1 MWTREMTTADQGLKS
16 PSRRT
21 LLKVGSLAFG
31 GLVIGFSLPFA
42 GRTFAEQVLNEGPE
56 DQPMSNATAL
66 DAFISIDRD
75 GRVTFTVPK
84 IEMGQG
90 AQSGLAVMVAEELEI
105 GLDQITLKE
114 APPNEEIYN
123 DKLLNFQAT
132 GGSTSI
138 RSNWEPLRQAGA
150 AARLMLIQTAAQRW
164 QVGADQL
171 RAENGRVLRSDGQSF
186 GYGEL
191 VEDASKLPVPENIP
205 LKPAEQYKLIGK
217 PSRRLDTPSK
227 VDGTARFTIDL
238 VVPGMKYASARA
250 CPVIG
255 GKVRNVDDR
264 AARAVPGVIEVIRL
278 ENAVAVIG
286 EHTWAAFAGV
296 RALDIEWDLG
306 DNASIDS
313 AQMEREILQAL
324 DKPGAIANEQGDIDQ
339 ALKDAATTFEAEY
352 HLPFLAHAAL
362 EPMTC
367 VAQVRPDAVE
377 LWVGTQVPVRAQTAA
392 AEASG
397 RPAEQVIVNNQLIG
411 GAFGRRLE
419 VDFISQAAAIAA
431 QVQYPIKLIWTREED
446 TTHDMYRPHYIDRFA
461 AALDAEGRLLG
472 WRHTIAGASVL
483 ARFAP
488 AAVPENGL
496 DGDAVEVA
504 MHPIYALPNLR
515 VNYVPVEAKALYPSW
530 WRGVG
535 PLRSTY
541 MLESFIDEV
550 ARSVDQDQ
558 VEYRMALLGSHPRA
572 QAVLRLAA
580 EQAGWGEPLEAGHGR
595 GVAVQEVFGSYL
607 ATVVELQVTENKGI
621 KLKRLVVAVDCGQ
634 VINPVSV
641 KSQIEGGTLFGLSAA
656 LFNEITVSQG
666 RVEQTNFHDYRQ
678 LRISD
683 APPVE
688 TYIVESSEAP
698 GGVGEAGTAMIA
710 PALVN
715 ALATAS
721 GTRIRRLPLARAGY
735 YVI

>member
-1 MWTREMTTADQGLKS
+1 MSQPDTTLQS

-21 LLKVGSLAFG
+21 LLKVGSLALG
-31 GLVIGFSLPFA
+31 GLVIGFTLPFA
-42 GRTFAEQVLNEGPE
+42 GRSFAEQILNEGPE

-75 GRVTFTVPK
+75 GQVTFTVPK

-105 GLDQITLKE
+105 GLEQITLKE
-114 APPNEEIYN
+114 APPNEQIYN

-150 AARLMLIQTAAQRW
+150 AARLLLIQAAAQRW
-164 QVGADQL
+164 QLGADQL
-171 RAENGRVLRSDGQSF
+171 RAENGRVLGPDGQSL

-191 VEDASKLPVPENIP
+191 VEDAAKLPVPEDIP
-205 LKPAEQYKLIGK
+205 LKPADQFRLIGK
-217 PSRRLDTPSK
+217 PTRRLDTPAK

-238 VVPGMKYASARA
+238 VVPGMKYASIRA
-250 CPVIG
+250 CPVLG
-255 GKVRNVDDR
+255 GTLREVDER
-264 AARAVPGVIEVIRL
+264 AARQIPGVIEVVRL
-278 ENAVAVIG
+278 DNAVAVIG

-296 RALDIEWDLG
+296 RALEIDWALG
-306 DNASIDS
+306 DNAGIDS
-313 AQMEREILQAL
+313 AQMEREIREAL
-324 DKPGAIANEQGDIDQ
+324 DKPGAIANEQGDIDA
-339 ALKDAATTFEAEY
+339 ALKDAARTFEAEY
-352 HLPFLAHAAL
+352 EMPFLAHAAL

-367 VAQVRPDAVE
+367 VAEVRADAVE

-392 AEASG
+392 AEAAG
-397 RPAEQVIVNNQLIG
+397 RPVEQVIVNNQLIG

-419 VDFISQAAAIAA
+419 VDFISQAVAIAA
-431 QVQYPIKLIWTREED
+431 QVDYPIKLTWTREED

-461 AALDAEGRLLG
+461 AALDAEGRLQG

-488 AAVPENGL
+488 EAVPENGL

-504 MHPIYALPNLR
+504 MHPIYAMPNLR
-515 VNYVPVEAKALYPSW
+515 VNYVPVPPRALHQSW

-550 ARSVDQDQ
+550 ARSVEQDP
-558 VEYRMALLGSHPRA
+558 VDYRMALLGNHPRA
-572 QAVLRLAA
+572 QGVLRLAA
-580 EQAGWGEPLEAGHGR
+580 EKAGWGEPLEAGHGR
-595 GVAVQEVFGSYL
+595 GVAVQEVFGSFL
-607 ATVVELQVTENKGI
+607 ATVVELQVSEDKGI
-621 KLKRLVVAVDCGQ
+621 RLKRLVVAIDCGQ
-634 VINPVSV
+634 VMNPVSV

-656 LFNEITVSQG
+656 LFNEITVREG

-688 TYIVESSEAP
+688 TYIVESREAP

-715 ALATAS
+715 ALAAAN

>member
-1 MWTREMTTADQGLKS
+1 MAHPDTTLES
-16 PSRRT
+16 RSRRN
-21 LLKVGSLAFG
+21 LLKVGSLALG
-31 GLVIGFSLPFA
+31 GLVIGFSLPFP
-42 GRTFAEQVLNEGPE
+42 GRSFAEQVLSEGPE
-56 DQPMSNATAL
+56 DQPMSNAKAL
-66 DAFISIDRD
+66 DAFIGIDRD
-75 GRVTFTVPK
+75 GKVIFTVPK

-90 AQSGLAVMVAEELEI
+90 AQSGLAVMIAEELEI

-114 APPNEEIYN
+114 APPNEAIYN

-150 AARLMLIQTAAQRW
+150 AARLLLIQPATQRW

-171 RAENGRVLRSDGQSF
+171 RAENGRVLGPDGQSF

-191 VEDASKLPVPENIP
+191 VDDASKLPVPENIP
-205 LKPAEQYKLIGK
+205 LKPAEQFKLIGK
-217 PSRRLDTPSK
+217 PTRRLDTPAK
-227 VDGTARFTIDL
+227 VNGTARFTIDL

-255 GKVRNVDDR
+255 GTVRSVDDR
-264 AARAVPGVIEVIRL
+264 AARKVPGVIDVIRL
-278 ENAVAVIG
+278 GDAVAVIG
-286 EHTWAAFAGV
+286 EHTWATFAGV
-296 RALDIEWDLG
+296 RALEIEWDYG
-306 DNASIDS
+306 DNADIDS
-313 AQMEREILQAL
+313 AQMEREIKEAL
-324 DKPGAIANEQGDIDQ
+324 DKPGALANEQGDIDK
-339 ALKDAATTFEAEY
+339 ALKDAAKTFEAEY
-352 HLPFLAHAAL
+352 QMPFLAHAAL

-397 RPAEQVIVNNQLIG
+397 RPAEQIIVNNQLIG

-419 VDFISQAAAIAA
+419 VDFIHQAAAIAA
-431 QVQYPIKLIWTREED
+431 KVDYPIKLTWLREED

-461 AALDAEGRLLG
+461 AAMDAEGRLLG

-488 AAVPENGL
+488 AAVPDSGL

-504 MHPIYALPNLR
+504 IHPIYAMQNLR
-515 VNYVPVEAKALYPSW
+515 VNYVPVPPKALRQSW

-550 ARSVDQDQ
+550 ARSIDRDP
-558 VEYRMALLGSHPRA
+558 VEYRMELLGSHPRA

-595 GVAVQEVFGSYL
+595 GVAVQEVFGSFL
-607 ATVVELQVTENKGI
+607 ATVVELQVTEDKGI

-656 LFNEITVSQG
+656 LFNEITVSKG
-666 RVEQTNFHDYRQ
+666 RVEQSNFHDYRQ
-678 LRISD
+678 LRISE

-688 TYIVESSEAP
+688 TFIVESREAP

-715 ALATAS
+715 ALASAN

>member
-1 MWTREMTTADQGLKS
+1 MSQPDTTLQS

-21 LLKVGSLAFG
+21 LLKVGSLALG
-31 GLVIGFSLPFA
+31 GLVIGFTLPFA
-42 GRTFAEQVLNEGPE
+42 GRSFAEQVLNEGPE

-75 GRVTFTVPK
+75 GQVTFTVPK

-105 GLDQITLKE
+105 GLEQITLKE
-114 APPNEEIYN
+114 APPNEQIYN

-150 AARLMLIQTAAQRW
+150 AARLLLIQAAAQRW
-164 QVGADQL
+164 QLGADQL
-171 RAENGRVLRSDGQSF
+171 RAENGRVLGPDGQSL

-191 VEDASKLPVPENIP
+191 VEDAAKLPVPEDIP
-205 LKPAEQYKLIGK
+205 LKPADQFRLIGK
-217 PSRRLDTPSK
+217 PTRRLDTPAK

-238 VVPGMKYASARA
+238 VVPGMKYASIRA
-250 CPVIG
+250 CPVLG
-255 GKVRNVDDR
+255 GTLREVDER
-264 AARAVPGVIEVIRL
+264 AARQIPGVIEVVRL
-278 ENAVAVIG
+278 DNAVAVIG

-296 RALDIEWDLG
+296 RALEIDWALG
-306 DNASIDS
+306 DNAGIDS
-313 AQMEREILQAL
+313 AQMEREIRAAL
-324 DKPGAIANEQGDIDQ
+324 DKPGAIANEQGDIDA
-339 ALKDAATTFEAEY
+339 ALKDAARTFEAEY
-352 HLPFLAHAAL
+352 EMPFLAHAAL

-367 VAQVRPDAVE
+367 VAEVRADAVE

-392 AEASG
+392 AEAAG
-397 RPAEQVIVNNQLIG
+397 RPVEQVIVNNQLIG

-419 VDFISQAAAIAA
+419 VDFISQAVAIAA
-431 QVQYPIKLIWTREED
+431 QVDYPIKLTWTREED

-461 AALDAEGRLLG
+461 AALDAEGRLQG

-488 AAVPENGL
+488 EAVPENGL

-504 MHPIYALPNLR
+504 MHPIYAMPNLR
-515 VNYVPVEAKALYPSW
+515 VHYVPVPPRALHQSW

-550 ARSVDQDQ
+550 ARSVEQDP
-558 VEYRMALLGSHPRA
+558 VDYRMALLGNHPRA
-572 QAVLRLAA
+572 QGVLRLAA
-580 EQAGWGEPLEAGHGR
+580 EKAGWGEPLEAGHGR
-595 GVAVQEVFGSYL
+595 GVAVQEVFGSFL
-607 ATVVELQVTENKGI
+607 ATVVELQVSEDKGI
-621 KLKRLVVAVDCGQ
+621 RLKRLVVAIDCGQ
-634 VINPVSV
+634 VMNPVSV

-656 LFNEITVSQG
+656 LFNEITVREG

-688 TYIVESSEAP
+688 TYIVESREAP

-715 ALATAS
+715 ALAAAN

>member
-1 MWTREMTTADQGLKS
+1 MSQPDTTLQS

-21 LLKVGSLAFG
+21 LLKVGSLALG
-31 GLVIGFSLPFA
+31 GLVIGFTLPFA
-42 GRTFAEQVLNEGPE
+42 GRSFAEQVLNEGPE

-75 GRVTFTVPK
+75 GQVTFTVPK

-105 GLDQITLKE
+105 GLEQITLKE
-114 APPNEEIYN
+114 APPNEQIYN

-150 AARLMLIQTAAQRW
+150 AARLLLIQAAAQRW
-164 QVGADQL
+164 QLGADQL
-171 RAENGRVLRSDGQSF
+171 RAENGRVLGPDGQSL

-191 VEDASKLPVPENIP
+191 VEDAAKLPVPEDIP
-205 LKPAEQYKLIGK
+205 LKPADQYRLIGK
-217 PSRRLDTPSK
+217 PTRRLDTPAK

-238 VVPGMKYASARA
+238 AVPGMKYASIRA
-250 CPVIG
+250 CPVLG
-255 GKVRNVDDR
+255 GTLREVDER
-264 AARAVPGVIEVIRL
+264 AARQIPGVIEVVRL
-278 ENAVAVIG
+278 DNAVAVIG

-296 RALDIEWDLG
+296 RALEIDWALG
-306 DNASIDS
+306 DNAGIDS
-313 AQMEREILQAL
+313 AQMEREIRGAL
-324 DKPGAIANEQGDIDQ
+324 DKPGAIANEQGDIDA
-339 ALKDAATTFEAEY
+339 ALKDAARTFEAEY
-352 HLPFLAHAAL
+352 EMPFLAHAAL

-367 VAQVRPDAVE
+367 VAEVRADAVE

-392 AEASG
+392 AEAAG
-397 RPAEQVIVNNQLIG
+397 RPVEQVIVNNQLIG

-419 VDFISQAAAIAA
+419 VDFISQAVAIAA
-431 QVQYPIKLIWTREED
+431 QVDYPIKLTWTREED

-461 AALDAEGRLLG
+461 AALDAEGRLQG

-488 AAVPENGL
+488 EAVPENGL

-504 MHPIYALPNLR
+504 MHPIYAMPNLR
-515 VNYVPVEAKALYPSW
+515 VNYVPVPPRALHQSW

-550 ARSVDQDQ
+550 ARSVEQDP
-558 VEYRMALLGSHPRA
+558 VDYRKALLGNHPRA
-572 QAVLRLAA
+572 QGVLRLAA
-580 EQAGWGEPLEAGHGR
+580 EKAGWGEPLEAGHGR
-595 GVAVQEVFGSYL
+595 GVAVQEVFGSFL
-607 ATVVELQVTENKGI
+607 ATVVELQVSEDKGI
-621 KLKRLVVAVDCGQ
+621 RLKRLVVAIDCGQ
-634 VINPVSV
+634 VMNPVSV

-656 LFNEITVSQG
+656 LFNEITVREG

-688 TYIVESSEAP
+688 TYIVESREAP

-715 ALATAS
+715 ALAAAN

>member
-1 MWTREMTTADQGLKS
+1 MSQPDTTLQS

-21 LLKVGSLAFG
+21 LLKVGSLALG
-31 GLVIGFSLPFA
+31 GLVIGFTLPFA
-42 GRTFAEQVLNEGPE
+42 GRSFAEQILNEGPE

-75 GRVTFTVPK
+75 GQVTFTVPK

-105 GLDQITLKE
+105 GLEQITLKE
-114 APPNEEIYN
+114 APPNEQIYN

-150 AARLMLIQTAAQRW
+150 AARLLLIQAAAQRW
-164 QVGADQL
+164 QLGADQL
-171 RAENGRVLRSDGQSF
+171 RAENGRVLGPDGQSL

-191 VEDASKLPVPENIP
+191 VEDAAKLPVPEDIP
-205 LKPAEQYKLIGK
+205 LKPADQFRLIGK
-217 PSRRLDTPSK
+217 PTRRLDTPAK

-238 VVPGMKYASARA
+238 VVPGMKYASIRA
-250 CPVIG
+250 CPVLG
-255 GKVRNVDDR
+255 GTLREVDER
-264 AARAVPGVIEVIRL
+264 AARQIPGVIEVVRL
-278 ENAVAVIG
+278 DNAVAVIG

-296 RALDIEWDLG
+296 RALEIDWALG
-306 DNASIDS
+306 DNAGIDS
-313 AQMEREILQAL
+313 AQMEREIRGAL
-324 DKPGAIANEQGDIDQ
+324 DKPGAIANEQGDIDA
-339 ALKDAATTFEAEY
+339 ALKDAARTFEAEY
-352 HLPFLAHAAL
+352 EMPFLAHAAL

-367 VAQVRPDAVE
+367 VAEVRADAVE

-392 AEASG
+392 AEAAG
-397 RPAEQVIVNNQLIG
+397 RPVEQVIVNNQLIG

-419 VDFISQAAAIAA
+419 VDFISQAVAIAA
-431 QVQYPIKLIWTREED
+431 QVDYPIKLTWTREED

-461 AALDAEGRLLG
+461 AALDAEGRLQG

-488 AAVPENGL
+488 EAVPENGL

-504 MHPIYALPNLR
+504 MHPIYAMPNLR
-515 VNYVPVEAKALYPSW
+515 VNYVPVPPRALHQSW

-550 ARSVDQDQ
+550 ARSVEQDP
-558 VEYRMALLGSHPRA
+558 VDYRMALLGNHPRA
-572 QAVLRLAA
+572 QGVLRLAA
-580 EQAGWGEPLEAGHGR
+580 EKAGWGEPLEAGHGR
-595 GVAVQEVFGSYL
+595 GVAVQEVFGSFL
-607 ATVVELQVTENKGI
+607 ATVVELQVSEDKGI
-621 KLKRLVVAVDCGQ
+621 RLKRLVVAIDCGQ
-634 VINPVSV
+634 VMNPVSV

-656 LFNEITVSQG
+656 LFNEITVREG

-688 TYIVESSEAP
+688 TYIVESREAP

-715 ALATAS
+715 ALAAAN

>member
-1 MWTREMTTADQGLKS
+1 MANPDTTLQS
-16 PSRRT
+16 PSRRN
-21 LLKVGSLAFG
+21 LLKVGSLALG
-31 GLVIGFSLPFA
+31 GLVIGFTLPFS
-42 GRTFAEQVLNEGPE
+42 GRSFAEQVLSEGPE
-56 DQPMSNATAL
+56 DQPMSNAKAL

-75 GRVTFTVPK
+75 GKVIFTVPK

-114 APPNEEIYN
+114 APPNEAIYN

-150 AARLMLIQTAAQRW
+150 AARLLLIQAAAQRW

-171 RAENGRVLRSDGQSF
+171 RAENGRVLGPNGQSL

-191 VEDASKLPVPENIP
+191 VEEASKLPVPENIP
-205 LKPAEQYKLIGK
+205 LKPAEQFKLIGK
-217 PSRRLDTPSK
+217 PIRRLDTPAK
-227 VDGTARFTIDL
+227 VNGTARFTIDL

-255 GKVRNVDDR
+255 GTVRSVDDR
-264 AARAVPGVIEVIRL
+264 AARKVSGVIDVIRL
-278 ENAVAVIG
+278 GDAVAVIG
-286 EHTWAAFAGV
+286 EHTWATFAGV
-296 RALDIEWDLG
+296 RALEIEWDYG
-306 DNASIDS
+306 DNATVDS
-313 AQMEREILQAL
+313 AQMEREIKEAL
-324 DKPGAIANEQGDIDQ
+324 DKPGALANEQGDIDK
-339 ALKDAATTFEAEY
+339 ALKDAAKTFEAEY
-352 HLPFLAHAAL
+352 QMPFLAHAAL

-392 AEASG
+392 SEASG
-397 RPAEQVIVNNQLIG
+397 RPTEHIIVNNQLIG

-419 VDFISQAAAIAA
+419 VDFIHQAVAIAA
-431 QVQYPIKLIWTREED
+431 KVDYPVKLTWLREED

-461 AALDAEGRLLG
+461 AAMDAEGRLLG

-488 AAVPENGL
+488 AAVPESGL

-504 MHPIYALPNLR
+504 IHPIYAMQNLR
-515 VNYVPVEAKALYPSW
+515 VNYVPVPPKALRQSW

-550 ARSVDQDQ
+550 ARSVDRDP
-558 VEYRMALLGSHPRA
+558 VEYRMELLGNHPRA

-595 GVAVQEVFGSYL
+595 GVAVQEVFGSFL
-607 ATVVELQVTENKGI
+607 ATVVELQVTEDKGI
-621 KLKRLVVAVDCGQ
+621 KLKRLVVAIDCGQ
-634 VINPVSV
+634 VMNPVSV

-666 RVEQTNFHDYRQ
+666 RVEQSNFHDYRQ
-678 LRISD
+678 LRISE
-683 APPVE
+683 APSVE
-688 TYIVESSEAP
+688 TFIVESREAP

-715 ALATAS
+715 ALAAAN

>member
-1 MWTREMTTADQGLKS
+1 MSQPDTTLQS

-21 LLKVGSLAFG
+21 LLKVGSLALG
-31 GLVIGFSLPFA
+31 GLVIGFTLPFA
-42 GRTFAEQVLNEGPE
+42 GRSFAEQVLNEGPE

-75 GRVTFTVPK
+75 GQVTFTVPK

-105 GLDQITLKE
+105 GLEQITLKE
-114 APPNEEIYN
+114 APPNEQIYN

-150 AARLMLIQTAAQRW
+150 AARLLLIQAAAQRW
-164 QVGADQL
+164 QLGADQL
-171 RAENGRVLRSDGQSF
+171 RAENGRVLGPDGQSL

-191 VEDASKLPVPENIP
+191 VEDAAKLPVPEDIP
-205 LKPAEQYKLIGK
+205 LKPADQFRLIGK
-217 PSRRLDTPSK
+217 PTRRLDTPAK

-238 VVPGMKYASARA
+238 VVPGMKYASIRA
-250 CPVIG
+250 CPVLG
-255 GKVRNVDDR
+255 GTLREVDER
-264 AARAVPGVIEVIRL
+264 AARQIPGVIEVVRL
-278 ENAVAVIG
+278 DNAVAVIG

-296 RALDIEWDLG
+296 RALEIDWALG
-306 DNASIDS
+306 DNAGIDS
-313 AQMEREILQAL
+313 AQMEREIREAL
-324 DKPGAIANEQGDIDQ
+324 DKPGAIANEQGDIDA
-339 ALKDAATTFEAEY
+339 ALKDAANTFEAEY
-352 HLPFLAHAAL
+352 EMPFLAHAAL

-367 VAQVRPDAVE
+367 VAEVRADAVE

-392 AEASG
+392 AEAAG
-397 RPAEQVIVNNQLIG
+397 RPVEQVIVNNQLIG

-419 VDFISQAAAIAA
+419 VDFISQAVAIAA
-431 QVQYPIKLIWTREED
+431 QVDYPIKLTWTREED

-461 AALDAEGRLLG
+461 AALDAEGRLQG

-488 AAVPENGL
+488 EAVPENGL

-504 MHPIYALPNLR
+504 MHPIYAMPNLR
-515 VNYVPVEAKALYPSW
+515 VNYVPVPPRALHQSW

-550 ARSVDQDQ
+550 ARSVEQDP
-558 VEYRMALLGSHPRA
+558 VDYRMALLGNHPRA
-572 QAVLRLAA
+572 QGVLRLAA
-580 EQAGWGEPLEAGHGR
+580 EKAGWGEPLEAGHGR
-595 GVAVQEVFGSYL
+595 GVAVQEVFGSFL
-607 ATVVELQVTENKGI
+607 ATVVELQVSEDKGI
-621 KLKRLVVAVDCGQ
+621 RLKRLVVAIDCGQ
-634 VINPVSV
+634 VMNPVSV

-656 LFNEITVSQG
+656 LFNEITVREG

-688 TYIVESSEAP
+688 TYIVESREAP

-715 ALATAS
+715 ALAAAN

>member
-1 MWTREMTTADQGLKS
+1 MSQPDTTLQS

-21 LLKVGSLAFG
+21 LLKVGSLALG
-31 GLVIGFSLPFA
+31 GLVIGFTLPFA
-42 GRTFAEQVLNEGPE
+42 GRSFAEQVLNEGPE

-75 GRVTFTVPK
+75 GQVTFTVPK

-105 GLDQITLKE
+105 GLEQITLKE
-114 APPNEEIYN
+114 APPNEQIYN

-150 AARLMLIQTAAQRW
+150 AARLLLIQAAAQRW
-164 QVGADQL
+164 QLGADQL
-171 RAENGRVLRSDGQSF
+171 RAENGRVLGPDGQSL

-191 VEDASKLPVPENIP
+191 VEDAAKLPVPEDIP
-205 LKPAEQYKLIGK
+205 LKPADQFRLIGK
-217 PSRRLDTPSK
+217 PTRRLDTPAK

-238 VVPGMKYASARA
+238 VVQGMKYASIRA
-250 CPVIG
+250 CPVLG
-255 GKVRNVDDR
+255 GTLREVDER
-264 AARAVPGVIEVIRL
+264 AARQIPGVIEVVRL
-278 ENAVAVIG
+278 DNAVAVIG

-296 RALDIEWDLG
+296 RALEIDWALG
-306 DNASIDS
+306 DNAGIDS
-313 AQMEREILQAL
+313 AQMEREIRAAL
-324 DKPGAIANEQGDIDQ
+324 DKPGAIANEQGDIDA
-339 ALKDAATTFEAEY
+339 ALKDAARTFEAGYEM
-352 HLPFLAHAAL
+352 PFLAHAAL

-367 VAQVRPDAVE
+367 VAEVRADAVE

-392 AEASG
+392 AEAAG
-397 RPAEQVIVNNQLIG
+397 RPVELVIVNNQLIG

-419 VDFISQAAAIAA
+419 VDFISQAVAIAA
-431 QVQYPIKLIWTREED
+431 QVDYPIKLTWTREED

-461 AALDAEGRLLG
+461 AALDAEGRLQG

-488 AAVPENGL
+488 EAVPENGL

-504 MHPIYALPNLR
+504 MHPIYAMPNLR
-515 VNYVPVEAKALYPSW
+515 VNYVPVPPRALHQSW

-550 ARSVDQDQ
+550 ARSVEQDP
-558 VEYRMALLGSHPRA
+558 VDYRMALLGNHPRA
-572 QAVLRLAA
+572 QGVLRLAA
-580 EQAGWGEPLEAGHGR
+580 EKAGWGEPLEAGHGR
-595 GVAVQEVFGSYL
+595 GVAVQEVFGSFL
-607 ATVVELQVTENKGI
+607 ATVVELQVSEDKGI
-621 KLKRLVVAVDCGQ
+621 RLKRLVVAIDCGQ
-634 VINPVSV
+634 VMNPVSV

-656 LFNEITVSQG
+656 LFNEITVREG

-688 TYIVESSEAP
+688 TYIVESREAP

-715 ALATAS
+715 ALAAAN

>member
-1 MWTREMTTADQGLKS
+1 MSQPDTTLQS

-21 LLKVGSLAFG
+21 LLKVGSLALG
-31 GLVIGFSLPFA
+31 GLVIGFTLPFA
-42 GRTFAEQVLNEGPE
+42 GRSFAEQILNEGPE

-75 GRVTFTVPK
+75 GQVTFTVPK

-105 GLDQITLKE
+105 GLEQITLKE
-114 APPNEEIYN
+114 APPNEQIYN

-150 AARLMLIQTAAQRW
+150 AARLLLIQAAAQRW
-164 QVGADQL
+164 QLGADQL
-171 RAENGRVLRSDGQSF
+171 RAENGRVLGPDGQSL

-191 VEDASKLPVPENIP
+191 VEDAAKLPVPEDIP
-205 LKPAEQYKLIGK
+205 LKPADQFRLIGK
-217 PSRRLDTPSK
+217 PTRRLDTPAK
-227 VDGTARFTIDL
+227 VDGIARFTIDL
-238 VVPGMKYASARA
+238 VVQGMKYASIRA
-250 CPVIG
+250 CPVLG
-255 GKVRNVDDR
+255 GTLREVDER
-264 AARAVPGVIEVIRL
+264 AARQIPGVIEVVRL
-278 ENAVAVIG
+278 DNAVAVIG

-296 RALDIEWDLG
+296 RALEIDWALG
-306 DNASIDS
+306 DNAGIDS
-313 AQMEREILQAL
+313 AQMEREIRAAL
-324 DKPGAIANEQGDIDQ
+324 DKPGAIANEQGDIDA
-339 ALKDAATTFEAEY
+339 ALKDAARTFEAEY
-352 HLPFLAHAAL
+352 EMPFLAHAAL

-367 VAQVRPDAVE
+367 VAEVRADAVE

-392 AEASG
+392 AEAAG
-397 RPAEQVIVNNQLIG
+397 RPVEQVIVNNQLIG

-419 VDFISQAAAIAA
+419 VDFISQAVAIAA
-431 QVQYPIKLIWTREED
+431 QVDYPIKLTWTREED

-461 AALDAEGRLLG
+461 AALDAEGRLQG

-488 AAVPENGL
+488 EAVPENGL

-504 MHPIYALPNLR
+504 MHPIYAMPNLR
-515 VNYVPVEAKALYPSW
+515 VNYVPVPPRALHQSW

-550 ARSVDQDQ
+550 ARSVEQDP
-558 VEYRMALLGSHPRA
+558 VDYRMALLGNHPRA
-572 QAVLRLAA
+572 QGVLRLAA
-580 EQAGWGEPLEAGHGR
+580 EKAGWGEPLEAGHGR
-595 GVAVQEVFGSYL
+595 GVAVQEVFGSFL
-607 ATVVELQVTENKGI
+607 ATVVELQVSEDKGI
-621 KLKRLVVAVDCGQ
+621 RLKRLVVAIDCGQ
-634 VINPVSV
+634 VMNPVSV

-656 LFNEITVSQG
+656 LFNEITVREG

-688 TYIVESSEAP
+688 TYIVESREAP

-715 ALATAS
+715 ALAAAN

>member
-1 MWTREMTTADQGLKS
+1 MSQPDTTLQS

-21 LLKVGSLAFG
+21 LLKVGSLALG
-31 GLVIGFSLPFA
+31 GLVIGFTLPFA
-42 GRTFAEQVLNEGPE
+42 GRSFAEQILNEGPE

-75 GRVTFTVPK
+75 GQVTFTVPK

-105 GLDQITLKE
+105 GLEQITLKE
-114 APPNEEIYN
+114 APPNEQIYN

-150 AARLMLIQTAAQRW
+150 AARLLLIQAAAQRW
-164 QVGADQL
+164 QLGADQL
-171 RAENGRVLRSDGQSF
+171 RAENGRVLGPDGQSL

-191 VEDASKLPVPENIP
+191 VEDAAKLPVPEDIP
-205 LKPAEQYKLIGK
+205 LKPADQFRLIGK
-217 PSRRLDTPSK
+217 PTRRLDTPAK

-238 VVPGMKYASARA
+238 VVPGMKYASIRA
-250 CPVIG
+250 CPVLG
-255 GKVRNVDDR
+255 GALREVDER
-264 AARAVPGVIEVIRL
+264 AARQIPGVIEVVRL
-278 ENAVAVIG
+278 DNAVAVIG

-296 RALDIEWDLG
+296 RALEIDWALG
-306 DNASIDS
+306 DNAGIDS
-313 AQMEREILQAL
+313 AQMEREIRGAL
-324 DKPGAIANEQGDIDQ
+324 DKPGAIANEQGDIDA
-339 ALKDAATTFEAEY
+339 ALKDAARTFEAEY
-352 HLPFLAHAAL
+352 EMPFLAHAAL

-367 VAQVRPDAVE
+367 VAEVRADAVE

-392 AEASG
+392 AEAAG
-397 RPAEQVIVNNQLIG
+397 RPVEQVIVNNQLIG

-419 VDFISQAAAIAA
+419 VDFISQAVAIAA
-431 QVQYPIKLIWTREED
+431 QVDYPIKLTWTREED

-461 AALDAEGRLLG
+461 AALDAEGRLQG

-488 AAVPENGL
+488 EAVPENGL

-504 MHPIYALPNLR
+504 MHPIYAMPNLR
-515 VNYVPVEAKALYPSW
+515 VNYVPVPPRALHQSW

-550 ARSVDQDQ
+550 ARSVEQDP
-558 VEYRMALLGSHPRA
+558 VDYRMALLGNHPRA
-572 QAVLRLAA
+572 QGVLRLAA
-580 EQAGWGEPLEAGHGR
+580 EKAGWGEPLEAGHGR
-595 GVAVQEVFGSYL
+595 GVAVQEVFGSFL
-607 ATVVELQVTENKGI
+607 ATVVELQVSEDKGI
-621 KLKRLVVAVDCGQ
+621 RLKRLVVAIDCGQ
-634 VINPVSV
+634 VMNPVSV

-656 LFNEITVSQG
+656 LFNEITVREG

-688 TYIVESSEAP
+688 TYIVESREAP

-715 ALATAS
+715 ALAAAN

>member
-1 MWTREMTTADQGLKS
+1 MAHPDTTLES
-16 PSRRT
+16 RSRRN
-21 LLKVGSLAFG
+21 LLKVGSLALG
-31 GLVIGFSLPFA
+31 GLVIGFSLPFP
-42 GRTFAEQVLNEGPE
+42 GRSFAEQVLSEGPE

-66 DAFISIDRD
+66 DAFIGIDRD
-75 GRVTFTVPK
+75 GKVIFTVPK

-90 AQSGLAVMVAEELEI
+90 AQSGLAVMIAEELEI

-114 APPNEEIYN
+114 APPNEAIYN

-150 AARLMLIQTAAQRW
+150 AARLLLIQVAAQRW

-171 RAENGRVLRSDGQSF
+171 RAENGRVLGPDGQSF

-191 VEDASKLPVPENIP
+191 VDDASKLPVPENIP
-205 LKPAEQYKLIGK
+205 LKPAEQFKLIGK
-217 PSRRLDTPSK
+217 PTRRLDTPAK
-227 VDGTARFTIDL
+227 VNGTARFTIDL

-255 GKVRNVDDR
+255 GTVRSVDDR
-264 AARAVPGVIEVIRL
+264 AARKVPGVIDVIRL
-278 ENAVAVIG
+278 GNAVAVIG
-286 EHTWAAFAGV
+286 EHTWATFAGV
-296 RALDIEWDLG
+296 RTLEIEWDYG
-306 DNASIDS
+306 DNADIDS
-313 AQMEREILQAL
+313 AQMEREIKEAL
-324 DKPGAIANEQGDIDQ
+324 DKPGALANEQGDIDK
-339 ALKDAATTFEAEY
+339 ALKDAAKTFEAEY
-352 HLPFLAHAAL
+352 QMPFLAHAAL

-397 RPAEQVIVNNQLIG
+397 RPAEQIIVNNQLIG

-419 VDFISQAAAIAA
+419 VDFIHQAAAIAA
-431 QVQYPIKLIWTREED
+431 KVDYPIKLTWLREED

-461 AALDAEGRLLG
+461 AAMDAEGRLLG

-488 AAVPENGL
+488 AAVPDSGL

-504 MHPIYALPNLR
+504 IHPIYAMQNLR
-515 VNYVPVEAKALYPSW
+515 VNYVPVPPKALRQSW

-550 ARSVDQDQ
+550 ARSVDRDP
-558 VEYRMALLGSHPRA
+558 VEYRMELLGSHPRA

-580 EQAGWGEPLEAGHGR
+580 EQAGWGKPLEAGHGR
-595 GVAVQEVFGSYL
+595 GVAVQEVFGSFL
-607 ATVVELQVTENKGI
+607 ATVVELQVTEDKGI

-634 VINPVSV
+634 VMNPVSV

-656 LFNEITVSQG
+656 LFNEITVSK
-666 RVEQTNFHDYRQ
+666 RPCRAEQ
-678 LRISD
+678 L
-683 APPVE
+683 P
-688 TYIVESSEAP
+688 
-698 GGVGEAGTAMIA
+698 
-710 PALVN
+710 
-715 ALATAS
+715 
-721 GTRIRRLPLARAGY
+721 RLPPATDQRSAAGGDLHRRKSRGAWWGR
-735 YVI
+735 

>member
-1 MWTREMTTADQGLKS
+1 MSQPDTTLQS

-21 LLKVGSLAFG
+21 LLKVGSLALG
-31 GLVIGFSLPFA
+31 GLVIGFTLPFA
-42 GRTFAEQVLNEGPE
+42 GRSFAEQVLNEGPE

-75 GRVTFTVPK
+75 GQVTFTVPK

-105 GLDQITLKE
+105 GLEQITLKE
-114 APPNEEIYN
+114 APPNEQIYN

-150 AARLMLIQTAAQRW
+150 AARLLLIQAAAQRW
-164 QVGADQL
+164 QLGSDQL
-171 RAENGRVLRSDGQSF
+171 RAENGRVLGPDGQSL

-191 VEDASKLPVPENIP
+191 VEDAAKLPVPEDIP
-205 LKPAEQYKLIGK
+205 LKPADQFRLIGK
-217 PSRRLDTPSK
+217 PTRRLDTPAK

-238 VVPGMKYASARA
+238 VVPGMKYASIRA
-250 CPVIG
+250 CPVLG
-255 GKVRNVDDR
+255 GTLREVDER
-264 AARAVPGVIEVIRL
+264 AARQIPGVIEVVRL
-278 ENAVAVIG
+278 DNAVAVIG

-296 RALDIEWDLG
+296 RALEIDWALG
-306 DNASIDS
+306 DNAGIDS
-313 AQMEREILQAL
+313 AQMEREIRGAL
-324 DKPGAIANEQGDIDQ
+324 DKPGAIANEQGDIDA
-339 ALKDAATTFEAEY
+339 ALKDAANTFEAEY
-352 HLPFLAHAAL
+352 EMPFLAHAAL

-367 VAQVRPDAVE
+367 VAEVRADAVE

-392 AEASG
+392 AEAAG
-397 RPAEQVIVNNQLIG
+397 RPVEQVIVNNQLIG

-419 VDFISQAAAIAA
+419 VDFISQAVAIAA
-431 QVQYPIKLIWTREED
+431 QVDYPIKLTWTREED

-461 AALDAEGRLLG
+461 AALDAEGRLQG

-488 AAVPENGL
+488 EAVPENGL

-504 MHPIYALPNLR
+504 MHPIYAMPNLR
-515 VNYVPVEAKALYPSW
+515 VNYVPVPPRALHQSW

-550 ARSVDQDQ
+550 ARSVEQDP
-558 VEYRMALLGSHPRA
+558 VDYRMALLGNHPRA
-572 QAVLRLAA
+572 QGVLRLAA
-580 EQAGWGEPLEAGHGR
+580 EKAGWGEPLEAGHGR
-595 GVAVQEVFGSYL
+595 GVAVQEVFGSFL
-607 ATVVELQVTENKGI
+607 ATVVELQVSEDKGI
-621 KLKRLVVAVDCGQ
+621 RLKRLVVAIDCGQ
-634 VINPVSV
+634 VMNPVSV

-656 LFNEITVSQG
+656 LFNEITVREG

-688 TYIVESSEAP
+688 TYIVESREAP

-715 ALATAS
+715 ALAAAN

>member
-1 MWTREMTTADQGLKS
+1 MSQPDTTLQS

-21 LLKVGSLAFG
+21 LLKVGSLALG
-31 GLVIGFSLPFA
+31 GLVIGFTLPFA
-42 GRTFAEQVLNEGPE
+42 GRSFAEQILNEGPE

-75 GRVTFTVPK
+75 GQVTFTVPK

-105 GLDQITLKE
+105 GLEQITLKE
-114 APPNEEIYN
+114 APPNEQIYN

-150 AARLMLIQTAAQRW
+150 AARLLLIQVAAQRW
-164 QVGADQL
+164 QLGADQL
-171 RAENGRVLRSDGQSF
+171 RAENGRVLGPDGQSL

-191 VEDASKLPVPENIP
+191 VEDAAKLPVPEDIP
-205 LKPAEQYKLIGK
+205 LKPADQFRLIGK
-217 PSRRLDTPSK
+217 PTRRLDTPAK

-238 VVPGMKYASARA
+238 MVPGMKYASIRA
-250 CPVIG
+250 CPVLG
-255 GKVRNVDDR
+255 GTLREVDER
-264 AARAVPGVIEVIRL
+264 AARQIPGVIEVVRL
-278 ENAVAVIG
+278 DNAVAVIG

-296 RALDIEWDLG
+296 RALEIDWALG
-306 DNASIDS
+306 DNAGIDS
-313 AQMEREILQAL
+313 AQMEREIREAL
-324 DKPGAIANEQGDIDQ
+324 DKPGAIANEQGDIDA
-339 ALKDAATTFEAEY
+339 ALKDAANTFEAEY
-352 HLPFLAHAAL
+352 EMPFLAHAAL

-367 VAQVRPDAVE
+367 VAEVRADAVE

-392 AEASG
+392 AEAAG
-397 RPAEQVIVNNQLIG
+397 RPVEQVIVNNQLIG

-419 VDFISQAAAIAA
+419 VDFISQAVAIAA
-431 QVQYPIKLIWTREED
+431 QVDYPIKLTWTREED

-461 AALDAEGRLLG
+461 AALDAEGRLQG

-488 AAVPENGL
+488 EAVPENGL

-504 MHPIYALPNLR
+504 MHPIYAMPNLR
-515 VNYVPVEAKALYPSW
+515 VNYVPVPPRALHQSW

-550 ARSVDQDQ
+550 ARSVEQDP
-558 VEYRMALLGSHPRA
+558 VDYRMALLGNHPRA
-572 QAVLRLAA
+572 QGVLRLAA
-580 EQAGWGEPLEAGHGR
+580 EKAGWGEPLEAGHGR
-595 GVAVQEVFGSYL
+595 GVAVQEVFGSFL
-607 ATVVELQVTENKGI
+607 ATVVELQVSEDKGI
-621 KLKRLVVAVDCGQ
+621 RLKRLVVAIDCGQ
-634 VINPVSV
+634 VMNPVSV

-656 LFNEITVSQG
+656 LFNEITVREG

-688 TYIVESSEAP
+688 TYIVESREAP

-715 ALATAS
+715 ALAAAN

>member
-1 MWTREMTTADQGLKS
+1 MSQPDTTLQS

-21 LLKVGSLAFG
+21 LLKVGSLALG
-31 GLVIGFSLPFA
+31 GLVIGFTLPFA
-42 GRTFAEQVLNEGPE
+42 GRSFAEQILNEGPE

-75 GRVTFTVPK
+75 GQVTFTVPK

-105 GLDQITLKE
+105 GLEQITLKE
-114 APPNEEIYN
+114 APPNEQIYN

-150 AARLMLIQTAAQRW
+150 AARLLLIQAAAQRW
-164 QVGADQL
+164 QLGADQL
-171 RAENGRVLRSDGQSF
+171 RAENGRVLGPDGQSL

-191 VEDASKLPVPENIP
+191 VEDAAKLPVPEDIP
-205 LKPAEQYKLIGK
+205 LKPADQFRLIGK
-217 PSRRLDTPSK
+217 PTRRLDTPAK

-238 VVPGMKYASARA
+238 VVPGMKYASIRA
-250 CPVIG
+250 CPVLG
-255 GKVRNVDDR
+255 GTLREVDER
-264 AARAVPGVIEVIRL
+264 AARQIPGVIEVVRL
-278 ENAVAVIG
+278 DNAVAVIG

-296 RALDIEWDLG
+296 RALEIDWALG
-306 DNASIDS
+306 DNAGIDS
-313 AQMEREILQAL
+313 AQMEREIRAAL
-324 DKPGAIANEQGDIDQ
+324 DKPGAIANEQGDIDA
-339 ALKDAATTFEAEY
+339 ALKDAARTFEAEY
-352 HLPFLAHAAL
+352 EMPFLAHAAL

-367 VAQVRPDAVE
+367 VAEVRADAVE

-392 AEASG
+392 AEVAG

-419 VDFISQAAAIAA
+419 VDFISQAVAIAA
-431 QVQYPIKLIWTREED
+431 QVDYPIKLTWTREED

-461 AALDAEGRLLG
+461 AALDAEGRLQG

-488 AAVPENGL
+488 EAVPENGL

-504 MHPIYALPNLR
+504 MHPIYAMPNLR
-515 VNYVPVEAKALYPSW
+515 VNYVPVPPRALHQSW

-550 ARSVDQDQ
+550 ARSVEQDP
-558 VEYRMALLGSHPRA
+558 VDYRMALLGSHRRA
-572 QAVLRLAA
+572 QGVLRLAA
-580 EQAGWGEPLEAGHGR
+580 EKAGWGEPLEAGHGR
-595 GVAVQEVFGSYL
+595 GVAVQEVFGSFL
-607 ATVVELQVTENKGI
+607 ATVVELQVSEDKGVR
-621 KLKRLVVAVDCGQ
+621 LKRLVVAIDCGQ
-634 VINPVSV
+634 VMNPVSV

-656 LFNEITVSQG
+656 LFNEITVREG

-688 TYIVESSEAP
+688 TYIVESREAP

-715 ALATAS
+715 ALAAAN

>member
-1 MWTREMTTADQGLKS
+1 MSQPDTTLQS

-21 LLKVGSLAFG
+21 LLKVGSLALG
-31 GLVIGFSLPFA
+31 GLVIGFTLPFA
-42 GRTFAEQVLNEGPE
+42 GRSFAEQVLNEGPE

-75 GRVTFTVPK
+75 GQVTFTVPK

-105 GLDQITLKE
+105 GLEQITLKE
-114 APPNEEIYN
+114 APPNEQIYN

-150 AARLMLIQTAAQRW
+150 AARLLLIQAAAQRW
-164 QVGADQL
+164 QLGSDQL
-171 RAENGRVLRSDGQSF
+171 RAENGRVLGPDGQSL

-191 VEDASKLPVPENIP
+191 VEDAAKLPVPEDIP
-205 LKPAEQYKLIGK
+205 LKPADQFRLIGK
-217 PSRRLDTPSK
+217 PTRRLDTPTK

-238 VVPGMKYASARA
+238 VVSGMKYASIRA
-250 CPVIG
+250 CPVLG
-255 GKVRNVDDR
+255 GTLREVDER
-264 AARAVPGVIEVIRL
+264 AARQIPGVIEVVRL
-278 ENAVAVIG
+278 DNAVAVIG
-286 EHTWAAFAGV
+286 EHTWAAFAGA
-296 RALDIEWDLG
+296 RALEIDWALG
-306 DNASIDS
+306 DNAGIDS
-313 AQMEREILQAL
+313 AQMEREIREAL
-324 DKPGAIANEQGDIDQ
+324 DKPGAIANEQGDIDA
-339 ALKDAATTFEAEY
+339 ALKDAARTFEAEY
-352 HLPFLAHAAL
+352 EMPFLAHAAL

-367 VAQVRPDAVE
+367 VAEVRADAVE

-392 AEASG
+392 AEAAG

-419 VDFISQAAAIAA
+419 VDFISQAVAIAA
-431 QVQYPIKLIWTREED
+431 QVDYPIKLTWTREED

-461 AALDAEGRLLG
+461 AALDAEGRLQG

-488 AAVPENGL
+488 EAVPENGL

-504 MHPIYALPNLR
+504 MHPIYAMPNLR
-515 VNYVPVEAKALYPSW
+515 VNYVPVPPRALHQSW

-550 ARSVDQDQ
+550 ARSVEQDP
-558 VEYRMALLGSHPRA
+558 VDYRMALLGNHPRA
-572 QAVLRLAA
+572 QGVLRLAA
-580 EQAGWGEPLEAGHGR
+580 EKAGWGEPLEAGHGR
-595 GVAVQEVFGSYL
+595 GVAVQEVFGSFL
-607 ATVVELQVTENKGI
+607 ATVVELQVSEDKGI
-621 KLKRLVVAVDCGQ
+621 RLKRLVVAIDCGQ
-634 VINPVSV
+634 VMNPVSV

-656 LFNEITVSQG
+656 LFNEITVREG

-688 TYIVESSEAP
+688 TYIVESCEAP

-715 ALATAS
+715 ALAAAN

>member
-1 MWTREMTTADQGLKS
+1 MSQPDTTLQS

-21 LLKVGSLAFG
+21 LLKVGSLALG
-31 GLVIGFSLPFA
+31 GLVIGFTLPFA
-42 GRTFAEQVLNEGPE
+42 GRSFAEQILNEGPE

-75 GRVTFTVPK
+75 GQVTFTVPK

-105 GLDQITLKE
+105 GLEQITLKE
-114 APPNEEIYN
+114 APPNEQIYN

-150 AARLMLIQTAAQRW
+150 AARLLLIQAAAQRW
-164 QVGADQL
+164 QLGADQL
-171 RAENGRVLRSDGQSF
+171 RAENGRVLGPDGQSL

-191 VEDASKLPVPENIP
+191 VEDAAKLPVPEDIP
-205 LKPAEQYKLIGK
+205 LKPADQFRLIGK
-217 PSRRLDTPSK
+217 PTRRLDTPAK

-238 VVPGMKYASARA
+238 AVPGMKYASIRA
-250 CPVIG
+250 CPVLG
-255 GKVRNVDDR
+255 GTLREVDER
-264 AARAVPGVIEVIRL
+264 AARQIPGVIEVVRL
-278 ENAVAVIG
+278 DNAVAVIG

-296 RALDIEWDLG
+296 RALEIDWALG
-306 DNASIDS
+306 DNAGIDS
-313 AQMEREILQAL
+313 AQMEREIREAL
-324 DKPGAIANEQGDIDQ
+324 DKPGAIANEQGDIDA
-339 ALKDAATTFEAEY
+339 ALKDAARTFEAEY
-352 HLPFLAHAAL
+352 EMPFLAHAAL

-367 VAQVRPDAVE
+367 VAEVRADAVE

-392 AEASG
+392 AEAAG
-397 RPAEQVIVNNQLIG
+397 RPVEQVIVNNQLIG

-419 VDFISQAAAIAA
+419 VDFISQAVAIAA
-431 QVQYPIKLIWTREED
+431 QVDYPIKLTWTREED

-461 AALDAEGRLLG
+461 AALDAEGRLQG

-488 AAVPENGL
+488 EAVPENGL

-504 MHPIYALPNLR
+504 MHPIYAMPNLR
-515 VNYVPVEAKALYPSW
+515 VNYVPVPPRALHQSW

-550 ARSVDQDQ
+550 ARSVEQDP
-558 VEYRMALLGSHPRA
+558 VDYRMALLGNHPRA
-572 QAVLRLAA
+572 QGVLRLAA
-580 EQAGWGEPLEAGHGR
+580 EKAGWGEPLEAGHGR
-595 GVAVQEVFGSYL
+595 GVAVQEVFGSFL
-607 ATVVELQVTENKGI
+607 ATVVELQVSEDKGI
-621 KLKRLVVAVDCGQ
+621 RLKRLVVAIDCGQ
-634 VINPVSV
+634 VMNPVSV

-656 LFNEITVSQG
+656 LFNEITVREG

-688 TYIVESSEAP
+688 TYIVESREAP

-715 ALATAS
+715 ALAAAN

>member
-1 MWTREMTTADQGLKS
+1 M
-16 PSRRT
+16 
-21 LLKVGSLAFG
+21 LKVGSLALG
-31 GLVIGFSLPFA
+31 GLVIGFTLPFA
-42 GRTFAEQVLNEGPE
+42 GRSFAEQVLNEGPE

-75 GRVTFTVPK
+75 GQVTFTVPK

-105 GLDQITLKE
+105 GLEQITLKE
-114 APPNEEIYN
+114 APPNEQIYN

-150 AARLMLIQTAAQRW
+150 AARLLLIQAAAQRW
-164 QVGADQL
+164 QLGADQL
-171 RAENGRVLRSDGQSF
+171 RAENGRVLGPDGQSL

-191 VEDASKLPVPENIP
+191 VEDAAKLPVPEDIP
-205 LKPAEQYKLIGK
+205 LKPADQFRLIGK
-217 PSRRLDTPSK
+217 PTRRLDTPAK

-238 VVPGMKYASARA
+238 VVPGMKYASIRA
-250 CPVIG
+250 CPVLG
-255 GKVRNVDDR
+255 GTLREVNER
-264 AARAVPGVIEVIRL
+264 AARQIPGVIEVVRL
-278 ENAVAVIG
+278 DNAVAVIG

-296 RALDIEWDLG
+296 RALEIDWALG
-306 DNASIDS
+306 DNAGIDS
-313 AQMEREILQAL
+313 AQMEREIRAAL
-324 DKPGAIANEQGDIDQ
+324 DKPGAIANEQGDIDA
-339 ALKDAATTFEAEY
+339 ALKDAARTFEAEY
-352 HLPFLAHAAL
+352 EMPFLAHAAL

-367 VAQVRPDAVE
+367 VAEVRADAVE

-392 AEASG
+392 AEAAG
-397 RPAEQVIVNNQLIG
+397 RPVEQVIVNNQLIG

-419 VDFISQAAAIAA
+419 VDFISQAVAIAA
-431 QVQYPIKLIWTREED
+431 QVDYPIKLTWTREED

-461 AALDAEGRLLG
+461 AALDAEGRLQG

-488 AAVPENGL
+488 EAVPENGL

-504 MHPIYALPNLR
+504 MHPIYAMPNLR
-515 VNYVPVEAKALYPSW
+515 VNYVPVPPRALHQSW

-550 ARSVDQDQ
+550 ARSVEQDP
-558 VEYRMALLGSHPRA
+558 VDYRMALLGNHPRA
-572 QAVLRLAA
+572 QGVLRLAA
-580 EQAGWGEPLEAGHGR
+580 EKAGWGEPLEAGHGR
-595 GVAVQEVFGSYL
+595 GVAVQEVFGSFL
-607 ATVVELQVTENKGI
+607 ATVVELQVSEDKGI
-621 KLKRLVVAVDCGQ
+621 RLKRLVVAIDCGQ
-634 VINPVSV
+634 VMNPVSV

-656 LFNEITVSQG
+656 LFNEITVREG

-688 TYIVESSEAP
+688 TYIVESREAP

-715 ALATAS
+715 ALAAAN

>member
-1 MWTREMTTADQGLKS
+1 MSQPDTTLQS

-21 LLKVGSLAFG
+21 LLKVGSLALG
-31 GLVIGFSLPFA
+31 GLVIGFTLPFA
-42 GRTFAEQVLNEGPE
+42 GRSFAEQVLNEGPE

-75 GRVTFTVPK
+75 GQVTFTVPK

-105 GLDQITLKE
+105 GLEQITLKE
-114 APPNEEIYN
+114 APPNEQIYN

-150 AARLMLIQTAAQRW
+150 AARLLLIQAAAQRW
-164 QVGADQL
+164 QLGADQL
-171 RAENGRVLRSDGQSF
+171 RAENGRVLGPDGQSL

-191 VEDASKLPVPENIP
+191 VEDAAKLPVPEDIP
-205 LKPAEQYKLIGK
+205 LKPADQFRLIGK
-217 PSRRLDTPSK
+217 PTRRLDTPAK

-238 VVPGMKYASARA
+238 MVPGMKYASIRA
-250 CPVIG
+250 CPVLG
-255 GKVRNVDDR
+255 GTLREVDER
-264 AARAVPGVIEVIRL
+264 AARQIPGVIEVVRL
-278 ENAVAVIG
+278 DNAVAVIG

-296 RALDIEWDLG
+296 RALEIDWALG
-306 DNASIDS
+306 DNAGIDS
-313 AQMEREILQAL
+313 AQMEREIREAL
-324 DKPGAIANEQGDIDQ
+324 DKPGAIANEQGDIDA
-339 ALKDAATTFEAEY
+339 ALKDAARTFEAEY
-352 HLPFLAHAAL
+352 EMPFLAHAAL

-367 VAQVRPDAVE
+367 VAEVRADAVE

-392 AEASG
+392 AEVAG

-419 VDFISQAAAIAA
+419 VDFISQAVAIAA
-431 QVQYPIKLIWTREED
+431 QVDYPIKLTWTREED

-461 AALDAEGRLLG
+461 AALDAEGRLQG

-488 AAVPENGL
+488 EAVPENGL

-504 MHPIYALPNLR
+504 MHPIYAMPNLR
-515 VNYVPVEAKALYPSW
+515 VNYVPVPPRALHQSW

-550 ARSVDQDQ
+550 ARSVEQDP
-558 VEYRMALLGSHPRA
+558 VDYRMALLGNHPRA
-572 QAVLRLAA
+572 QGVLRLAA
-580 EQAGWGEPLEAGHGR
+580 EKAGWGEPLEARHGR
-595 GVAVQEVFGSYL
+595 GVAVQEVFGSFL
-607 ATVVELQVTENKGI
+607 ATVVELQVSEDKGI
-621 KLKRLVVAVDCGQ
+621 RLKRLVVAIDCGQ
-634 VINPVSV
+634 VMNPVSV

-656 LFNEITVSQG
+656 LFNEITVREG

-688 TYIVESSEAP
+688 TYIVESREAP

-715 ALATAS
+715 ALAAAN

>member
-1 MWTREMTTADQGLKS
+1 MSQPDTTLQS

-21 LLKVGSLAFG
+21 LLKVGSLALG
-31 GLVIGFSLPFA
+31 GLVIGFTLPFA
-42 GRTFAEQVLNEGPE
+42 GRSFAEQILNEGPE

-75 GRVTFTVPK
+75 GQVTFTVPK

-105 GLDQITLKE
+105 GLEQITLKE
-114 APPNEEIYN
+114 APPNEQIYN

-150 AARLMLIQTAAQRW
+150 AARLLLIQAAAQRW
-164 QVGADQL
+164 QLGADQL
-171 RAENGRVLRSDGQSF
+171 RAENGRVLGPDGQSL

-191 VEDASKLPVPENIP
+191 VEDAAKLPVPEDIP
-205 LKPAEQYKLIGK
+205 LKPADQFRLIGK
-217 PSRRLDTPSK
+217 PTRRLDTPAK

-238 VVPGMKYASARA
+238 VVPGMKYASIRA
-250 CPVIG
+250 CPVLG
-255 GKVRNVDDR
+255 GTLREVNER
-264 AARAVPGVIEVIRL
+264 AARQIPGVIEVVRL
-278 ENAVAVIG
+278 DNAVAVIG

-296 RALDIEWDLG
+296 RALEIDWALG
-306 DNASIDS
+306 DNAGIDS
-313 AQMEREILQAL
+313 AQMEREIRAAL
-324 DKPGAIANEQGDIDQ
+324 DKPGAIANEQGDIDA
-339 ALKDAATTFEAEY
+339 ALKDAARTFEAEY
-352 HLPFLAHAAL
+352 EMPFLAHAAL

-367 VAQVRPDAVE
+367 VAEVRADAVE

-392 AEASG
+392 AEAAG
-397 RPAEQVIVNNQLIG
+397 RPVEQVIVNNQLIG

-419 VDFISQAAAIAA
+419 VDFISQAVAIAA
-431 QVQYPIKLIWTREED
+431 QVDYPIKLTWTREED

-461 AALDAEGRLLG
+461 AALDAEGRLQG

-488 AAVPENGL
+488 EAVPENGL

-504 MHPIYALPNLR
+504 MHPIYAMPNLR
-515 VNYVPVEAKALYPSW
+515 VNYVPVPPRALHQSW

-550 ARSVDQDQ
+550 ARSVEQDP
-558 VEYRMALLGSHPRA
+558 VDYRMALLGNHPRA
-572 QAVLRLAA
+572 QGVLRLAA
-580 EQAGWGEPLEAGHGR
+580 EKAGWGEPLEAGHGR
-595 GVAVQEVFGSYL
+595 GVAVQEVFGSFL
-607 ATVVELQVTENKGI
+607 ATVVELQVSEDKGI
-621 KLKRLVVAVDCGQ
+621 RLKRLVVAIDCGQ
-634 VINPVSV
+634 VMNPVSV

-656 LFNEITVSQG
+656 LFNEITVREG

-688 TYIVESSEAP
+688 TYIVESREAP

-715 ALATAS
+715 ALAATN

>member
-1 MWTREMTTADQGLKS
+1 MSQPDTTLQS

-21 LLKVGSLAFG
+21 LLKVGSLALG
-31 GLVIGFSLPFA
+31 GLVIGFTLPFA
-42 GRTFAEQVLNEGPE
+42 GRSFAEQVLNEGPE

-75 GRVTFTVPK
+75 GQVTFTVPK

-105 GLDQITLKE
+105 GLEQITLKE
-114 APPNEEIYN
+114 APPNEQIYN

-150 AARLMLIQTAAQRW
+150 AARLLLIQAAAQRW
-164 QVGADQL
+164 QLGSDQL
-171 RAENGRVLRSDGQSF
+171 RAENGRVLGPDGQSL

-191 VEDASKLPVPENIP
+191 VEDAAKLPVPEDIP
-205 LKPAEQYKLIGK
+205 LKPADQFRLIGK
-217 PSRRLDTPSK
+217 PTRRLDTPTK

-238 VVPGMKYASARA
+238 VVSGMKYASIRA
-250 CPVIG
+250 CPVLG
-255 GKVRNVDDR
+255 GTLREVDER
-264 AARAVPGVIEVIRL
+264 AARQIPGVIEVVRL
-278 ENAVAVIG
+278 DNAVAVIG

-296 RALDIEWDLG
+296 RALEIDWALG
-306 DNASIDS
+306 DNAGIDS
-313 AQMEREILQAL
+313 AQMEREIREAL
-324 DKPGAIANEQGDIDQ
+324 DKPGAIANEQGDIDA
-339 ALKDAATTFEAEY
+339 ALKDAARTFEAEY
-352 HLPFLAHAAL
+352 EMPFLAHAAL

-367 VAQVRPDAVE
+367 VAEVRADAVE

-392 AEASG
+392 AEAAG

-419 VDFISQAAAIAA
+419 VDFISQAVAIAA
-431 QVQYPIKLIWTREED
+431 QVDYPIKLTWTREED

-461 AALDAEGRLLG
+461 AALDAEGRLQG

-488 AAVPENGL
+488 EAVPENGL

-504 MHPIYALPNLR
+504 MHPIYAMPNLR
-515 VNYVPVEAKALYPSW
+515 VNYVPVPPRALHQSW

-550 ARSVDQDQ
+550 ARSVEQDP
-558 VEYRMALLGSHPRA
+558 VDYRMALLGNHPRA
-572 QAVLRLAA
+572 QGVLRLAA
-580 EQAGWGEPLEAGHGR
+580 EKAGWGEPLEAGHGR
-595 GVAVQEVFGSYL
+595 GVAVQEVFGSFL
-607 ATVVELQVTENKGI
+607 ATVVELQVSEDKGI
-621 KLKRLVVAVDCGQ
+621 RLKRLVVAIDCGQ
-634 VINPVSV
+634 VMNPVSV

-656 LFNEITVSQG
+656 LFNEITVREG

-688 TYIVESSEAP
+688 TYIVESREAP

-715 ALATAS
+715 ALAAAN

>member
-1 MWTREMTTADQGLKS
+1 MANPYTTLQS
-16 PSRRT
+16 PSRRN
-21 LLKVGSLAFG
+21 LLKVGSLALG
-31 GLVIGFSLPFA
+31 GLVIGFSLPFP
-42 GRTFAEQVLNEGPE
+42 GRSFAEQVLSEGPE

-66 DAFISIDRD
+66 DAFISIDRN
-75 GRVTFTVPK
+75 GQVVFTVPK

-114 APPNEEIYN
+114 APPNEAIYN

-150 AARLMLIQTAAQRW
+150 AARLLLIQAAAQRW
-164 QVGADQL
+164 QVGTDQL
-171 RAENGRVLRSDGQSF
+171 RAENGRVLGPNRQSF

-191 VEDASKLPVPENIP
+191 VDDASKLPVPENIP
-205 LKPAEQYKLIGK
+205 LKPSEQFKLIGK
-217 PSRRLDTPSK
+217 PTRRLDTPAK
-227 VDGTARFTIDL
+227 VNGTARFTIDL

-255 GKVRNVDDR
+255 GTVRSVDDR
-264 AARAVPGVIEVIRL
+264 AARKVSGVIDVIRL
-278 ENAVAVIG
+278 GDAVAVIG
-286 EHTWAAFAGV
+286 EHTWATFAGV
-296 RALDIEWDLG
+296 RALEIEWDYG
-306 DNASIDS
+306 DNATIDS
-313 AQMEREILQAL
+313 AQMEREIKEAL
-324 DKPGAIANEQGDIDQ
+324 DQPGALASERGDIDK
-339 ALKDAATTFEAEY
+339 ALEDAAKTFEAEY
-352 HLPFLAHAAL
+352 QMPFLAHAAL

-392 AEASG
+392 SEASG

-419 VDFISQAAAIAA
+419 VDFISQAVAIAA
-431 QVQYPIKLIWTREED
+431 KVDYPIKLTWLREED

-461 AALDAEGRLLG
+461 AAMNAEGRLLG

-504 MHPIYALPNLR
+504 IHPIYAMRDLR
-515 VNYVPVEAKALYPSW
+515 VNYVPVPPKALRQSW

-550 ARSVDQDQ
+550 ARSVDRDP
-558 VEYRMALLGSHPRA
+558 VEYRMELLGDHPRA

-580 EQAGWGEPLEAGHGR
+580 EQAGWNEPLEAGHGR
-595 GVAVQEVFGSYL
+595 GVAVQEVFGSFL
-607 ATVVELQVTENKGI
+607 ATVVELQVSEDKGI
-621 KLKRLVVAVDCGQ
+621 KLKRLVVAIDCGQ
-634 VINPVSV
+634 VMNPVSV

-666 RVEQTNFHDYRQ
+666 RVEQSNFHDYRQ
-678 LRISD
+678 LRISE

-688 TYIVESSEAP
+688 TFIVESREAP

-715 ALATAS
+715 ALAAAN

>member
-1 MWTREMTTADQGLKS
+1 MSQPDTTLQS

-21 LLKVGSLAFG
+21 LLKVGSLALG
-31 GLVIGFSLPFA
+31 GLVIGFTLPFA
-42 GRTFAEQVLNEGPE
+42 GRSFAEQVLNEGPE

-75 GRVTFTVPK
+75 GQVTFTVPK

-105 GLDQITLKE
+105 GLEQITLKE
-114 APPNEEIYN
+114 APPNEQIYN

-150 AARLMLIQTAAQRW
+150 AARLLLIQAAAQRW
-164 QVGADQL
+164 QLGADQL
-171 RAENGRVLRSDGQSF
+171 RAENGRVLGPDGQSL

-191 VEDASKLPVPENIP
+191 VEDAAKLPVPEDIP
-205 LKPAEQYKLIGK
+205 LKPADQFRLIGK
-217 PSRRLDTPSK
+217 PTRRLDTPAK

-238 VVPGMKYASARA
+238 VVPGMKYASIRA
-250 CPVIG
+250 CPVLG
-255 GKVRNVDDR
+255 GTLREVNER
-264 AARAVPGVIEVIRL
+264 AARQIPGVIEVVRL
-278 ENAVAVIG
+278 DNAVAVIG

-296 RALDIEWDLG
+296 RALEIDWALG
-306 DNASIDS
+306 DNAGIDS
-313 AQMEREILQAL
+313 AQMEREIRAAL
-324 DKPGAIANEQGDIDQ
+324 DKPGAIANEQGDIDA
-339 ALKDAATTFEAEY
+339 ALKDAARTFEAEY
-352 HLPFLAHAAL
+352 EMPFLAHAAL

-367 VAQVRPDAVE
+367 VAEVRADAVE

-392 AEASG
+392 AEAAG
-397 RPAEQVIVNNQLIG
+397 RPVEQVIVNNQLIG

-419 VDFISQAAAIAA
+419 VDFISQAVAIAA
-431 QVQYPIKLIWTREED
+431 QVDYPIKLTWTREED

-461 AALDAEGRLLG
+461 AALDAEGRLQG

-488 AAVPENGL
+488 EAVPENGL

-504 MHPIYALPNLR
+504 MHPIYAMPNLR
-515 VNYVPVEAKALYPSW
+515 VNYVPVPPRALHQSW

-550 ARSVDQDQ
+550 ARSVEQDP
-558 VEYRMALLGSHPRA
+558 VDYRMALLGNHPRA
-572 QAVLRLAA
+572 QGVLRLAA
-580 EQAGWGEPLEAGHGR
+580 EKAGWGEPLEAGHGR
-595 GVAVQEVFGSYL
+595 GVAVQEVFGSFL
-607 ATVVELQVTENKGI
+607 ATVVELQVSEDKGI
-621 KLKRLVVAVDCGQ
+621 RLKRLVVAIDCGQ
-634 VINPVSV
+634 VMNPVSV

-656 LFNEITVSQG
+656 LFNEITVREG

-688 TYIVESSEAP
+688 TYIVESREAP

-715 ALATAS
+715 ALAATN

>member
-1 MWTREMTTADQGLKS
+1 MSQPDTTLQS

-21 LLKVGSLAFG
+21 LLKVGSLALG
-31 GLVIGFSLPFA
+31 GLVIGFTLPFA
-42 GRTFAEQVLNEGPE
+42 GRSFAEQVLNEGPE

-75 GRVTFTVPK
+75 AQVTFTVPK

-105 GLDQITLKE
+105 GLEQITLKE
-114 APPNEEIYN
+114 APPNEQIYN

-150 AARLMLIQTAAQRW
+150 AARLLLIHAAAQRW
-164 QVGADQL
+164 QLGADQL
-171 RAENGRVLRSDGQSF
+171 RAENGRVLGPDGQSL

-191 VEDASKLPVPENIP
+191 VEDAAKLPVPEDIP
-205 LKPAEQYKLIGK
+205 LKPADQFRLIGK
-217 PSRRLDTPSK
+217 PTRRLDTPAK

-238 VVPGMKYASARA
+238 VVPGMKYASIRA
-250 CPVIG
+250 CPVLG
-255 GKVRNVDDR
+255 GTLREVDER
-264 AARAVPGVIEVIRL
+264 AARQIPGVIEVVRL
-278 ENAVAVIG
+278 NNAVAVIG

-296 RALDIEWDLG
+296 RALEIDWALG
-306 DNASIDS
+306 DNAGIDS
-313 AQMEREILQAL
+313 AQMEREIRAAL
-324 DKPGAIANEQGDIDQ
+324 DKPGAIANEQGDIDA
-339 ALKDAATTFEAEY
+339 ALKDAANTFEAEY
-352 HLPFLAHAAL
+352 EMPFLAHAAL

-367 VAQVRPDAVE
+367 VAEVRADAVE

-392 AEASG
+392 AEAAG
-397 RPAEQVIVNNQLIG
+397 RPVEQVIVNNQLIG

-419 VDFISQAAAIAA
+419 VDFISQAVAIAA
-431 QVQYPIKLIWTREED
+431 QVDYPIKLTWTREED

-461 AALDAEGRLLG
+461 AALDAEGRLQG

-488 AAVPENGL
+488 EAVPENGL

-504 MHPIYALPNLR
+504 MHPIYAMPNLR
-515 VNYVPVEAKALYPSW
+515 VNYVPVPPRALHQSW

-550 ARSVDQDQ
+550 ARSVERDPVD
-558 VEYRMALLGSHPRA
+558 YRMALLGNHPRA
-572 QAVLRLAA
+572 QGVLRLAA
-580 EQAGWGEPLEAGHGR
+580 EKAGWGEPLEAGHGR
-595 GVAVQEVFGSYL
+595 GVAVQEVFGSFL
-607 ATVVELQVTENKGI
+607 ATVVELQVSEDKGI
-621 KLKRLVVAVDCGQ
+621 RLKRLVVAIDCGQ
-634 VINPVSV
+634 VMNPVSV

-656 LFNEITVSQG
+656 LFNEITVREG

-688 TYIVESSEAP
+688 TYIVESREAP

-715 ALATAS
+715 ALAAAN

>member
-1 MWTREMTTADQGLKS
+1 MTNPDTTLES
-16 PSRRT
+16 PSRRN
-21 LLKVGSLAFG
+21 LLKIGSLAFG
-31 GLVIGFSLPFA
+31 GLVIGFSLPFS
-42 GRTFAEQVLNEGPE
+42 GRSFAEQVLSEGPE

-66 DAFISIDRD
+66 DAFISIDRA
-75 GRVTFTVPK
+75 GKVVFTVPK

-114 APPNEEIYN
+114 APPNEAIYN

-150 AARLMLIQTAAQRW
+150 AARLLLIQAAAQRW

-171 RAENGRVLRSDGQSF
+171 RAENGRVLGPNGQSF

-191 VEDASKLPVPENIP
+191 VDDASKLPVPENIP
-205 LKPAEQYKLIGK
+205 LKPAEQFKLIGK
-217 PSRRLDTPSK
+217 PTRRLDTPAK
-227 VDGTARFTIDL
+227 VNGTARFTIDL

-250 CPVIG
+250 CPVLG
-255 GKVRNVDDR
+255 GTVRSVDDR
-264 AARAVPGVIEVIRL
+264 AARKVPGVIDVIRL
-278 ENAVAVIG
+278 GDAVAVIG
-286 EHTWAAFAGV
+286 EHTWATFAGV
-296 RALDIEWDLG
+296 RALEIEWDYG
-306 DNASIDS
+306 DNANIDS
-313 AQMEREILQAL
+313 AQMEREIKEAL
-324 DKPGAIANEQGDIDQ
+324 DKPGALANEQGDIDK
-339 ALKDAATTFEAEY
+339 ALTDAAKTFEAEY
-352 HLPFLAHAAL
+352 QMPFLAHAAL

-397 RPAEQVIVNNQLIG
+397 RPAEQIIVNNQLIG

-419 VDFISQAAAIAA
+419 VDFIHQAVAIAA
-431 QVQYPIKLIWTREED
+431 KVDYPIKLTWLREED
-446 TTHDMYRPHYIDRFA
+446 TTHDLYRPHYIDRFA
-461 AALDAEGRLLG
+461 AAMDADGRLLG

-504 MHPIYALPNLR
+504 THPIYAMQNLR
-515 VNYVPVEAKALYPSW
+515 VNYVPVPPKALRQSW

-550 ARSVDQDQ
+550 ARSVDRDPL
-558 VEYRMALLGSHPRA
+558 EYRMELLGNHPRA
-572 QAVLRLAA
+572 QTVLRLAA
-580 EQAGWGEPLEAGHGR
+580 EQAGWGDPLEAGHGR
-595 GVAVQEVFGSYL
+595 GIAVQEVFGSFL
-607 ATVVELQVTENKGI
+607 ATVVELQVTEDKGI
-621 KLKRLVVAVDCGQ
+621 KLKRIVVAIDCGQ
-634 VINPVSV
+634 VMNPVSV
-641 KSQIEGGTLFGLSAA
+641 KSQVEGGTLFGLSAA

-666 RVEQTNFHDYRQ
+666 RVEQSNFHDYRQ
-678 LRISD
+678 LRISE

-688 TYIVESSEAP
+688 TFIVESREAP

-715 ALATAS
+715 ALAAAN

-735 YVI
+735 FVL

>member
-1 MWTREMTTADQGLKS
+1 MAHPDTTLES
-16 PSRRT
+16 RSRRN

-31 GLVIGFSLPFA
+31 GLVIGFSLPFP
-42 GRTFAEQVLNEGPE
+42 GRSFAEQVLSEGPE

-66 DAFISIDRD
+66 DAFIGIDRD
-75 GRVTFTVPK
+75 GKVIFTVPK

-90 AQSGLAVMVAEELEI
+90 AQSGLAVMIAEELEI

-114 APPNEEIYN
+114 APPNEAIYN

-150 AARLMLIQTAAQRW
+150 AARLLLIQAAAQRW

-171 RAENGRVLRSDGQSF
+171 RAENGRVLGPDGQSF

-191 VEDASKLPVPENIP
+191 VDDASKLPVPENIP
-205 LKPAEQYKLIGK
+205 LKPAEQFKLIGK
-217 PSRRLDTPSK
+217 PTRRLDTPAK
-227 VDGTARFTIDL
+227 VNGTARFTIDL

-255 GKVRNVDDR
+255 GTVRSVDDR
-264 AARAVPGVIEVIRL
+264 AARKVPGVIDVIRL
-278 ENAVAVIG
+278 GDAVAVIG
-286 EHTWAAFAGV
+286 EHTWATFAGV
-296 RALDIEWDLG
+296 RALEIEWDYG
-306 DNASIDS
+306 DNADIDS
-313 AQMEREILQAL
+313 AQMEREIKEAL
-324 DKPGAIANEQGDIDQ
+324 DKPGALANEQGDIDK
-339 ALKDAATTFEAEY
+339 ALKDAAKTFEAEY
-352 HLPFLAHAAL
+352 QMPFLAHAAL

-397 RPAEQVIVNNQLIG
+397 RPAEQIIVNNQLIG

-419 VDFISQAAAIAA
+419 VDFIHQAAAIAA
-431 QVQYPIKLIWTREED
+431 KVHYPIKLTWLREED

-461 AALDAEGRLLG
+461 AAMDAEGRLLG

-488 AAVPENGL
+488 AAVPDSGL

-504 MHPIYALPNLR
+504 IHPIYAMQNLR
-515 VNYVPVEAKALYPSW
+515 VNYVPVPPKALRQSW

-550 ARSVDQDQ
+550 ARSVDRDP
-558 VEYRMALLGSHPRA
+558 VEYRMELLGSHPRA

-595 GVAVQEVFGSYL
+595 GVAVQEVFGSFL
-607 ATVVELQVTENKGI
+607 ATVVELQVTEDKGI

-634 VINPVSV
+634 VMNPVSV

-656 LFNEITVSQG
+656 LFNEITVSKG
-666 RVEQTNFHDYRQ
+666 RVEQSNFHDYRQ
-678 LRISD
+678 LRISE

-688 TYIVESSEAP
+688 TFIVESREAP

-715 ALATAS
+715 ALASAN

>member
-1 MWTREMTTADQGLKS
+1 MSQPDTTLQS

-21 LLKVGSLAFG
+21 LLKVGSLALG
-31 GLVIGFSLPFA
+31 GLVIGFTLPFA
-42 GRTFAEQVLNEGPE
+42 GRSFAEQVLNEGPE

-75 GRVTFTVPK
+75 GQVTFTVPK

-105 GLDQITLKE
+105 GLEQITLKE
-114 APPNEEIYN
+114 APPNEQIYN

-150 AARLMLIQTAAQRW
+150 AARLLLIQAAAQRW
-164 QVGADQL
+164 QLGADQL
-171 RAENGRVLRSDGQSF
+171 RAENGRVLGPDGQSL

-191 VEDASKLPVPENIP
+191 VEDAAKLPVPEDIP
-205 LKPAEQYKLIGK
+205 LKPADQFRLIGK
-217 PSRRLDTPSK
+217 PTRRLDTPAK

-238 VVPGMKYASARA
+238 VVQGMKYASIRA
-250 CPVIG
+250 CPVLG
-255 GKVRNVDDR
+255 GTLREVDER
-264 AARAVPGVIEVIRL
+264 AARQIPGVIEVVRL
-278 ENAVAVIG
+278 DNAVAVIG

-296 RALDIEWDLG
+296 RALEIDWALG
-306 DNASIDS
+306 DNAGIDS
-313 AQMEREILQAL
+313 AQMEREIRAAL
-324 DKPGAIANEQGDIDQ
+324 DKPGAIANEQGDIDA
-339 ALKDAATTFEAEY
+339 ALKDAARTFEAGYEM
-352 HLPFLAHAAL
+352 PFLAHAAL

-367 VAQVRPDAVE
+367 VAEVRADAVE

-392 AEASG
+392 AEAAG
-397 RPAEQVIVNNQLIG
+397 RPVEQVIVNNQLIG

-419 VDFISQAAAIAA
+419 VDFISQAVAIAA
-431 QVQYPIKLIWTREED
+431 QVDYPIKLTWTREED

-461 AALDAEGRLLG
+461 AALDAEGRLQG

-488 AAVPENGL
+488 EAVPENGL

-504 MHPIYALPNLR
+504 MHPIYAMPNLR
-515 VNYVPVEAKALYPSW
+515 VNYVPVPPRALHQSW

-550 ARSVDQDQ
+550 ARSVEQDP
-558 VEYRMALLGSHPRA
+558 VDYRMALLGNHPRA
-572 QAVLRLAA
+572 QGVLRLAA
-580 EQAGWGEPLEAGHGR
+580 EKAGWGEPLEAGHGR
-595 GVAVQEVFGSYL
+595 GVAVQEVFGSFL
-607 ATVVELQVTENKGI
+607 ATVVELQVSEDKGI
-621 KLKRLVVAVDCGQ
+621 RLKRLVVAIDCGQ
-634 VINPVSV
+634 VMNPVSV

-656 LFNEITVSQG
+656 LFNEITVREG

-688 TYIVESSEAP
+688 TYIVESREAP

-715 ALATAS
+715 ALAAAN

>member
-1 MWTREMTTADQGLKS
+1 MSQPDTTLQS

-21 LLKVGSLAFG
+21 LLKVGSLALG
-31 GLVIGFSLPFA
+31 GLVIGFTLPFA
-42 GRTFAEQVLNEGPE
+42 GRSFAEQVLNEGPE

-75 GRVTFTVPK
+75 GQVTFTVPK

-105 GLDQITLKE
+105 GLEQITLKE
-114 APPNEEIYN
+114 APPNEQIYN

-150 AARLMLIQTAAQRW
+150 AARLLLIQAAAQRW
-164 QVGADQL
+164 QLGADQL
-171 RAENGRVLRSDGQSF
+171 RAENGRVLGPDGQSL

-191 VEDASKLPVPENIP
+191 VEDAAKLPVPEDIP
-205 LKPAEQYKLIGK
+205 LKPADQFRLIGK
-217 PSRRLDTPSK
+217 PTRRLDTPAK

-238 VVPGMKYASARA
+238 VVPGMKYASIRA
-250 CPVIG
+250 CPVLG
-255 GKVRNVDDR
+255 GTLREVDER
-264 AARAVPGVIEVIRL
+264 AARQIPGVIEVVRL
-278 ENAVAVIG
+278 DNAVAVIG

-296 RALDIEWDLG
+296 RALEIDWALG
-306 DNASIDS
+306 DNAGIDS
-313 AQMEREILQAL
+313 AQMEREIRAAL
-324 DKPGAIANEQGDIDQ
+324 DKPGAIANEQGDIDA
-339 ALKDAATTFEAEY
+339 ALKDAARTFEAEY
-352 HLPFLAHAAL
+352 EMPFLAHAAL

-367 VAQVRPDAVE
+367 VAEVRADAVE

-392 AEASG
+392 AEAAG
-397 RPAEQVIVNNQLIG
+397 RPVEQVIVNNQLIG

-419 VDFISQAAAIAA
+419 VDFISQAVAIAA
-431 QVQYPIKLIWTREED
+431 QVDYPIKLTWTREED

-461 AALDAEGRLLG
+461 AALDAEGRLQG

-488 AAVPENGL
+488 EAVPENGL

-504 MHPIYALPNLR
+504 MHPIYAMPNLR
-515 VNYVPVEAKALYPSW
+515 VNYVPVPPRALHQSW

-550 ARSVDQDQ
+550 ARSVEQDP
-558 VEYRMALLGSHPRA
+558 VDYRMALLGNHPRA
-572 QAVLRLAA
+572 QGVLRLAA
-580 EQAGWGEPLEAGHGR
+580 EKAGWGEPLEAGHGR
-595 GVAVQEVFGSYL
+595 GVAVQEVFGSFL
-607 ATVVELQVTENKGI
+607 ATVVELQVSEDKGI
-621 KLKRLVVAVDCGQ
+621 RLKRLVVAIDCGQ
-634 VINPVSV
+634 VMNPVSV

-656 LFNEITVSQG
+656 LFNEITVREG

-688 TYIVESSEAP
+688 TYIVESREAP

-715 ALATAS
+715 ALAAAN

>member
-1 MWTREMTTADQGLKS
+1 MSQPDTTLQS

-21 LLKVGSLAFG
+21 LLKVGSLALG
-31 GLVIGFSLPFA
+31 GLVIGFTLPFA
-42 GRTFAEQVLNEGPE
+42 GRSFAEQILNEGPE

-75 GRVTFTVPK
+75 GQVTFTVPK

-105 GLDQITLKE
+105 GLEQITLKE
-114 APPNEEIYN
+114 APPNEQIYN

-150 AARLMLIQTAAQRW
+150 AARLLLIQAAAQRW
-164 QVGADQL
+164 QLGADQL
-171 RAENGRVLRSDGQSF
+171 RAENRRVLGPDGQSL

-191 VEDASKLPVPENIP
+191 VEDAAKLPVPEDIP
-205 LKPAEQYKLIGK
+205 LKPADQFRLIGK
-217 PSRRLDTPSK
+217 PTRRLDTPAK

-238 VVPGMKYASARA
+238 VVPGMKYASIRA
-250 CPVIG
+250 CPVLG
-255 GKVRNVDDR
+255 GTLREVDER
-264 AARAVPGVIEVIRL
+264 AARQIPGVIEVVRL
-278 ENAVAVIG
+278 DNAVAVIG

-296 RALDIEWDLG
+296 RALEIDWALG
-306 DNASIDS
+306 DNAGIDS
-313 AQMEREILQAL
+313 AQMEREIREAL
-324 DKPGAIANEQGDIDQ
+324 DKPGAIANEQGDIDA
-339 ALKDAATTFEAEY
+339 ALKDAARTFEAEY
-352 HLPFLAHAAL
+352 EMPFLAHAAL

-367 VAQVRPDAVE
+367 VAEVRADAVE

-392 AEASG
+392 AEAAG
-397 RPAEQVIVNNQLIG
+397 RPVEQVIVNNQLIG

-419 VDFISQAAAIAA
+419 VDFISQAVAIAA
-431 QVQYPIKLIWTREED
+431 QVDYPIKLTWTREED

-461 AALDAEGRLLG
+461 AALDAEGRLQG

-488 AAVPENGL
+488 EAVPENGL

-504 MHPIYALPNLR
+504 MHPIYAMPNLR
-515 VNYVPVEAKALYPSW
+515 VNYVPVPPRALHQSW

-550 ARSVDQDQ
+550 ARSVEQDP
-558 VEYRMALLGSHPRA
+558 VDYRMALLGNHPRA
-572 QAVLRLAA
+572 QGVLRLAA
-580 EQAGWGEPLEAGHGR
+580 EKAGWGEPLEAGHGR
-595 GVAVQEVFGSYL
+595 GVAVQEVFGSFL
-607 ATVVELQVTENKGI
+607 ATVVELQVSEDKGI
-621 KLKRLVVAVDCGQ
+621 RLKRLVVAIDCGQ
-634 VINPVSV
+634 VMNPVSV

-656 LFNEITVSQG
+656 LFNEITVREG

-688 TYIVESSEAP
+688 TYIVESREAP

-710 PALVN
+710 PALGN
-715 ALATAS
+715 ALAAAN

>member
-1 MWTREMTTADQGLKS
+1 MSQPDTTLQS

-21 LLKVGSLAFG
+21 LLKVGSLALG
-31 GLVIGFSLPFA
+31 GLVIGFTLPFA
-42 GRTFAEQVLNEGPE
+42 GRSFAEQVLNEGPE

-75 GRVTFTVPK
+75 GQVTFTVPK

-105 GLDQITLKE
+105 GLEQITLKE
-114 APPNEEIYN
+114 APPNEQIYN

-150 AARLMLIQTAAQRW
+150 AARLLLIHAAAQRW
-164 QVGADQL
+164 QLGADQL
-171 RAENGRVLRSDGQSF
+171 RAENGRVLGPDGQSL

-191 VEDASKLPVPENIP
+191 VEDAAKLPVPEDIP
-205 LKPAEQYKLIGK
+205 LKPADQFRLIGK
-217 PSRRLDTPSK
+217 PTRRLDTPAK

-238 VVPGMKYASARA
+238 VVPGMKYASIRA
-250 CPVIG
+250 CPVLG
-255 GKVRNVDDR
+255 GTLREVDER
-264 AARAVPGVIEVIRL
+264 AARQIPGVIEVVRL
-278 ENAVAVIG
+278 NNAVAVIG

-296 RALDIEWDLG
+296 RALEIDWALG
-306 DNASIDS
+306 DNAGIDS
-313 AQMEREILQAL
+313 AQMEREIRAAL
-324 DKPGAIANEQGDIDQ
+324 DKPGAIANEQGDIDA
-339 ALKDAATTFEAEY
+339 ALKDAANTFEAEY
-352 HLPFLAHAAL
+352 EMPFLAHAAL

-367 VAQVRPDAVE
+367 VAEVRADAVE

-392 AEASG
+392 AEAAG
-397 RPAEQVIVNNQLIG
+397 RPVEQVIVNNQLIG

-419 VDFISQAAAIAA
+419 VDFISQAVAIAA
-431 QVQYPIKLIWTREED
+431 QVDYPIKLTWTREED

-461 AALDAEGRLLG
+461 AALDAEGRLQG

-488 AAVPENGL
+488 EAVPENGL

-504 MHPIYALPNLR
+504 MHPIYAMPNLR
-515 VNYVPVEAKALYPSW
+515 VNYVPVPPRALHQSW

-550 ARSVDQDQ
+550 ARSVERDPVD
-558 VEYRMALLGSHPRA
+558 YRMALLGNHPRA
-572 QAVLRLAA
+572 QGVLRLAA
-580 EQAGWGEPLEAGHGR
+580 EKAGWGEPLEAGHGR
-595 GVAVQEVFGSYL
+595 GVAVQEVFGSFL
-607 ATVVELQVTENKGI
+607 ATVVELQVSEDKGI
-621 KLKRLVVAVDCGQ
+621 RLKRLVVAIDCGQ
-634 VINPVSV
+634 VMNPVSV

-656 LFNEITVSQG
+656 LFNEITVREG

-688 TYIVESSEAP
+688 TYIVESREAP

-715 ALATAS
+715 ALAAAN

>member
-1 MWTREMTTADQGLKS
+1 MSQPETTLQS

-21 LLKVGSLAFG
+21 LLKVGSLALG
-31 GLVIGFSLPFA
+31 GLVIGFTLPFA
-42 GRTFAEQVLNEGPE
+42 GRSFAEQILNEGPE

-75 GRVTFTVPK
+75 GQVTFTVPK

-114 APPNEEIYN
+114 APPNEAIYN

-150 AARLMLIQTAAQRW
+150 AARLLLIQAAAQRW
-164 QVGADQL
+164 QLAADGL
-171 RAENGRVLRSDGQSF
+171 RAENGRVLGPNGQSF

-205 LKPAEQYKLIGK
+205 LKPASEFKLIGK
-217 PSRRLDTPSK
+217 PTRRLDTPAK

-238 VVPGMKYASARA
+238 VLPGMKYASIRA

-255 GKVRNVDDR
+255 GTVRSVDDA
-264 AARAVPGVIEVIRL
+264 AARKVPGVLEVIAL
-278 ENAVAVIG
+278 GNAVAVIG
-286 EHTWAAFAGV
+286 EHTWAAIAGV
-296 RALDIEWDLG
+296 RTLEIDWELG
-306 DNASIDS
+306 ENANIDS
-313 AQMEREILQAL
+313 AQMEREIKEAL
-324 DKPGAIANEQGDIDQ
+324 DKPGAIANEQGDIDG
-339 ALKDAATTFEAEY
+339 ALKDAAKTFEAEY
-352 HLPFLAHAAL
+352 QMPFLAHAAL
-362 EPMTC
+362 EPMSC

-377 LWVGTQVPVRAQTAA
+377 VWVGTQVPVRAQTAA
-392 AEASG
+392 AEAAQ
-397 RPAEQVIVNNQLIG
+397 RPAEQVIIHNQLIG

-419 VDFISQAAAIAA
+419 VDFIHQAVAIAA
-431 QVQYPIKLIWTREED
+431 KVDYPIKLTWTREED

-461 AALDAEGRLLG
+461 AAFDAEGQLLG

-488 AAVPENGL
+488 EAVPENGL

-504 MHPIYALPNLR
+504 MHPIYALQHLR
-515 VNYVPVEAKALYPSW
+515 VNYVPVPPRALHQSW

-541 MLESFIDEV
+541 MLESFVDEL
-550 ARSVDQDQ
+550 ARHAERDPVDF
-558 VEYRMALLGSHPRA
+558 RMALLGSHPRA
-572 QAVLRLAA
+572 QAVLQLAA
-580 EQAGWGEPLEAGHGR
+580 EKSGWSEPLASGHGR
-595 GVAVQEVFGSYL
+595 GVAVQEVFGSFL
-607 ATVVELQVTENKGI
+607 ATVVELQVTEDKGI
-621 KLKRLVVAVDCGQ
+621 KLKRLVVAIDCGQ
-634 VINPVSV
+634 VMNPVSV

-656 LFNEITVSQG
+656 LFNEITVSGG

-678 LRISD
+678 LRITE

-688 TYIVESSEAP
+688 TYIVQSTEAP

-715 ALATAS
+715 ALAAAN

>member
-1 MWTREMTTADQGLKS
+1 MSQPDTTLQS

-21 LLKVGSLAFG
+21 LLKVGSLALG
-31 GLVIGFSLPFA
+31 GLVIGFTLPFA
-42 GRTFAEQVLNEGPE
+42 GRSFAEQILNEGPE

-75 GRVTFTVPK
+75 GQVTFTVPK

-105 GLDQITLKE
+105 GLEQITLKE
-114 APPNEEIYN
+114 APPNEQIYN

-150 AARLMLIQTAAQRW
+150 AARLLLIQAAAQRW
-164 QVGADQL
+164 QLGADQL
-171 RAENGRVLRSDGQSF
+171 RAENGRVLGPDGQSL

-191 VEDASKLPVPENIP
+191 VEDAAKLPVPEDIP
-205 LKPAEQYKLIGK
+205 LKPADQFRLIGK
-217 PSRRLDTPSK
+217 PTRRLDTPAK

-238 VVPGMKYASARA
+238 MVPGMKYASIRA
-250 CPVIG
+250 CPVLG
-255 GKVRNVDDR
+255 GTLREVDER
-264 AARAVPGVIEVIRL
+264 AARQIPGVIEVVRL
-278 ENAVAVIG
+278 DNAVAVIG

-296 RALDIEWDLG
+296 RALEIDWALG
-306 DNASIDS
+306 DNAGIDS
-313 AQMEREILQAL
+313 AQMEREIREAL
-324 DKPGAIANEQGDIDQ
+324 DKPGAIANEQGDIDA
-339 ALKDAATTFEAEY
+339 ALKDAARTFEAEY
-352 HLPFLAHAAL
+352 EMPFLAHAAL

-367 VAQVRPDAVE
+367 VAEVRADAVE

-392 AEASG
+392 AEVAG

-419 VDFISQAAAIAA
+419 VDFISQAVAIAA
-431 QVQYPIKLIWTREED
+431 QVDYPIKLTWTREED

-461 AALDAEGRLLG
+461 AALDAEGRLQG

-488 AAVPENGL
+488 EAVPENGL

-504 MHPIYALPNLR
+504 MHPIYAMPNLR
-515 VNYVPVEAKALYPSW
+515 VNYVPVPPRALHQSW

-550 ARSVDQDQ
+550 ARSVEQDP
-558 VEYRMALLGSHPRA
+558 VDYRMALLGNHPRA
-572 QAVLRLAA
+572 QGVLRLAA
-580 EQAGWGEPLEAGHGR
+580 EKAGWGEPLEAGHGR
-595 GVAVQEVFGSYL
+595 GVAVQEVFGSFL
-607 ATVVELQVTENKGI
+607 ATVVELQVSEDKGI
-621 KLKRLVVAVDCGQ
+621 RLKRLVVAIDCGQ
-634 VINPVSV
+634 VMNPVSV

-656 LFNEITVSQG
+656 LFNEITVREG

-688 TYIVESSEAP
+688 TYIVESREAP

-715 ALATAS
+715 ALAAAN

>member
-1 MWTREMTTADQGLKS
+1 MANPDNRLQS
-16 PSRRT
+16 PSRRH
-21 LLKVGSLAFG
+21 LLKVGSLALG
-31 GLVIGFSLPFA
+31 GLVIGFSMPFA
-42 GRTFAEQVLNEGPE
+42 GRSFAEQVLNEGPE

-75 GRVTFTVPK
+75 GQVTFTVPK

-114 APPNEEIYN
+114 APPNEAIYN

-150 AARLMLIQTAAQRW
+150 AARLLLIQVAAQRW
-164 QVGADQL
+164 QIGADQL
-171 RAENGRVLRSDGQSF
+171 RADNGRVLGPDGRSF

-191 VEDASKLPVPENIP
+191 VDDASKLPVPENIP
-205 LKPAEQYKLIGK
+205 LKPAEQFKLIGK
-217 PSRRLDTPSK
+217 PTRRLDTPAK
-227 VDGTARFTIDL
+227 VNGTARFTIDL
-238 VVPGMKYASARA
+238 VLPGMKYASARA

-255 GKVRNVDDR
+255 GTLLNLDDR
-264 AARAVPGVIEVIRL
+264 AARKVRGVIDVIRL
-278 ENAVAVIG
+278 DNAVAVIG
-286 EHTWAAFAGV
+286 EHTWATFAGL
-296 RALDIEWDLG
+296 RALEIEWDYG
-306 DNASIDS
+306 DNAGIDS
-313 AQMEREILQAL
+313 AQMEREIKEAL
-324 DKPGAIANEQGDIDQ
+324 DKPGAVATEQGDIDQ
-339 ALKDAATTFEAEY
+339 ALKDATKTFEAEY
-352 HLPFLAHAAL
+352 EMPFLAHAAL

-419 VDFISQAAAIAA
+419 VDFISQAVAIAA
-431 QVQYPIKLIWTREED
+431 KVDYPIKLTWSREED
-446 TTHDMYRPHYIDRFA
+446 TTHDMYRPYYIDRFA
-461 AALDAEGRLLG
+461 AALDDQGRLQG

-488 AAVPENGL
+488 AAVPESGL
-496 DGDAVEVA
+496 DSDAVEVA
-504 MHPIYALPNLR
+504 QNPIYALPNLR
-515 VNYVPVEAKALYPSW
+515 VNYVPVPPKALHQSW

-535 PLRSTY
+535 ALRSTY

-550 ARSVDQDQ
+550 ARSVDRDPVQ
-558 VEYRMALLGSHPRA
+558 YRMALLGSHPRA
-572 QAVLRLAA
+572 QQVLRLAA
-580 EQAGWGEPLEAGHGR
+580 EKARWGDPLPAGHGR
-595 GVAVQEVFGSYL
+595 GVAVQEVFGSFL
-607 ATVVELQVTENKGI
+607 ATVVELQVSEDKGI
-621 KLKRLVVAVDCGQ
+621 KLKRLVVAIDCGQ
-634 VINPVSV
+634 VMNPVSV

-656 LFNEITVSQG
+656 LFNEITVSEG
-666 RVEQTNFHDYRQ
+666 RVEQSNFHDYRQ
-678 LRISD
+678 LRISE

-688 TYIVESSEAP
+688 TYIVESREAP
-698 GGVGEAGTAMIA
+698 GGVGESGTAMIA

-715 ALATAS
+715 ALAAAN

>member
-1 MWTREMTTADQGLKS
+1 MSQPDTTLQS

-21 LLKVGSLAFG
+21 LLKVGSLALG
-31 GLVIGFSLPFA
+31 GLVIGFTLPFA
-42 GRTFAEQVLNEGPE
+42 GRSFAEQVLNEGPE

-75 GRVTFTVPK
+75 GQVTFTVPK

-105 GLDQITLKE
+105 GLEQITLKE
-114 APPNEEIYN
+114 APPNEQIYN

-150 AARLMLIQTAAQRW
+150 AARLLLIQAAAQRW
-164 QVGADQL
+164 QLGADQL
-171 RAENGRVLRSDGQSF
+171 RAENGRVLGPDGQSL

-191 VEDASKLPVPENIP
+191 VEDAAKLPVPEDIP
-205 LKPAEQYKLIGK
+205 LKPADQFRLIGK
-217 PSRRLDTPSK
+217 PTRRLDTPAK

-238 VVPGMKYASARA
+238 VVPGMKYASIRA
-250 CPVIG
+250 CPVLG
-255 GKVRNVDDR
+255 GTLREVDER
-264 AARAVPGVIEVIRL
+264 AARQIPGVIEVVRL
-278 ENAVAVIG
+278 DNAVAVIG

-296 RALDIEWDLG
+296 RALEIDWALG
-306 DNASIDS
+306 DNAGIDS
-313 AQMEREILQAL
+313 AQMEREIRGAL
-324 DKPGAIANEQGDIDQ
+324 DKPGAIANEQGDIDA
-339 ALKDAATTFEAEY
+339 ALKDAARTFEAEY
-352 HLPFLAHAAL
+352 EMPFLAHAAL

-367 VAQVRPDAVE
+367 VAEVRADAVE

-392 AEASG
+392 AEAAG

-419 VDFISQAAAIAA
+419 VDFISQAVAIAA
-431 QVQYPIKLIWTREED
+431 QVDYPIKLTWTREED

-461 AALDAEGRLLG
+461 AALDAEGRLQG

-488 AAVPENGL
+488 EAVPENGL

-504 MHPIYALPNLR
+504 MHPIYAMPNLR
-515 VNYVPVEAKALYPSW
+515 VNYVPVPPRALHQSW

-550 ARSVDQDQ
+550 ARSVEQDP
-558 VEYRMALLGSHPRA
+558 VDYRMALLGNHPRA
-572 QAVLRLAA
+572 QGVLRLAA
-580 EQAGWGEPLEAGHGR
+580 EKAGWGEPLEAGHGR
-595 GVAVQEVFGSYL
+595 GVAVQEVFGSFL
-607 ATVVELQVTENKGI
+607 ATVVELQVSEDKGI
-621 KLKRLVVAVDCGQ
+621 RLKRLVVAIDCGQ
-634 VINPVSV
+634 VMNPVSV

-656 LFNEITVSQG
+656 LFNEITVREG

-688 TYIVESSEAP
+688 TYIVESREAP

-715 ALATAS
+715 ALAAAN

>member
-1 MWTREMTTADQGLKS
+1 MSQPDTTLQS

-21 LLKVGSLAFG
+21 LLKVGSLALG
-31 GLVIGFSLPFA
+31 GLVIGFTLPFA
-42 GRTFAEQVLNEGPE
+42 GRSFAEQVLNEGPE

-75 GRVTFTVPK
+75 GQVTFTVPK

-105 GLDQITLKE
+105 GLEQITLKE
-114 APPNEEIYN
+114 APPNEQIYN

-150 AARLMLIQTAAQRW
+150 AARLLLIQAAAQRW
-164 QVGADQL
+164 QLGADQL
-171 RAENGRVLRSDGQSF
+171 RAENGRVLGPDGQSL

-191 VEDASKLPVPENIP
+191 VEDAAKLPVPEDIP
-205 LKPAEQYKLIGK
+205 LKPADQYRLIGK
-217 PSRRLDTPSK
+217 PTRRLDTPAK

-238 VVPGMKYASARA
+238 AVPGMKYASIRA
-250 CPVIG
+250 CPVLG
-255 GKVRNVDDR
+255 GTLREVDER
-264 AARAVPGVIEVIRL
+264 AARQIPGVIEVVRL
-278 ENAVAVIG
+278 DNAVAVIG

-296 RALDIEWDLG
+296 RALEIDWALG
-306 DNASIDS
+306 DNAGIDS
-313 AQMEREILQAL
+313 AQMEREIRAAL
-324 DKPGAIANEQGDIDQ
+324 DKPGAIANEQGDIDA
-339 ALKDAATTFEAEY
+339 ALKDAARTFEAEY
-352 HLPFLAHAAL
+352 EMPFLAHAAL

-367 VAQVRPDAVE
+367 VAEVRADAVE

-392 AEASG
+392 AEAAG
-397 RPAEQVIVNNQLIG
+397 RPVEQVIVNNQLIG

-419 VDFISQAAAIAA
+419 VDFISQAVAIAA
-431 QVQYPIKLIWTREED
+431 QVDYPIKLTWTREED

-461 AALDAEGRLLG
+461 AALDAEGRLQG

-488 AAVPENGL
+488 EAVPENGL

-504 MHPIYALPNLR
+504 MHPSYAMPNLR
-515 VNYVPVEAKALYPSW
+515 VNYVPVPPRALHQSW

-550 ARSVDQDQ
+550 ARSVEQDP
-558 VEYRMALLGSHPRA
+558 VDYRMALLGNHPRA
-572 QAVLRLAA
+572 QGVLRLAA
-580 EQAGWGEPLEAGHGR
+580 EKAGWGEPLEAGHGR
-595 GVAVQEVFGSYL
+595 GVAVQEVFGSFL
-607 ATVVELQVTENKGI
+607 ATVVELQVSEDKGI
-621 KLKRLVVAVDCGQ
+621 RLKRLVVAIDCGQ
-634 VINPVSV
+634 VMNPVSV

-656 LFNEITVSQG
+656 LFNEITVREG

-688 TYIVESSEAP
+688 TYIVESREAP

-715 ALATAS
+715 ALAAAN

>member
-1 MWTREMTTADQGLKS
+1 MSQPDTTLQS

-21 LLKVGSLAFG
+21 LLKVGSLALG
-31 GLVIGFSLPFA
+31 GLVIGFTLPFA
-42 GRTFAEQVLNEGPE
+42 GRSFAEQILNEGPE

-75 GRVTFTVPK
+75 GQVTFTVPK

-105 GLDQITLKE
+105 GLEQITLKE
-114 APPNEEIYN
+114 APPNEQIYN

-150 AARLMLIQTAAQRW
+150 AARLLLIQAAAQRW
-164 QVGADQL
+164 QLGADQL
-171 RAENGRVLRSDGQSF
+171 RAENGRVLGPDGQSL

-191 VEDASKLPVPENIP
+191 VEDAAKLPVPEDIP
-205 LKPAEQYKLIGK
+205 LKPADQFRLIGK
-217 PSRRLDTPSK
+217 PTRRLDTPAK

-238 VVPGMKYASARA
+238 VVPGMKYASIRA
-250 CPVIG
+250 CPVLG
-255 GKVRNVDDR
+255 GTLREVDER
-264 AARAVPGVIEVIRL
+264 AARQIPGVIEVVRL
-278 ENAVAVIG
+278 DNAVAVIG

-296 RALDIEWDLG
+296 RALEIDWALG
-306 DNASIDS
+306 DNADIGS
-313 AQMEREILQAL
+313 AQMEREIREAL
-324 DKPGAIANEQGDIDQ
+324 DKPGAIANEQGDIDA
-339 ALKDAATTFEAEY
+339 ALKDAARTFEAEY
-352 HLPFLAHAAL
+352 EMPFLAHAAL

-367 VAQVRPDAVE
+367 VAEVRADAVE

-392 AEASG
+392 AEAAG
-397 RPAEQVIVNNQLIG
+397 RLVEQVIVNNQLIG

-419 VDFISQAAAIAA
+419 VDFISQAVAIAA
-431 QVQYPIKLIWTREED
+431 QVDYPIKLTWTREED

-461 AALDAEGRLLG
+461 AALDAEGRLQG

-488 AAVPENGL
+488 EAVPENGL

-504 MHPIYALPNLR
+504 MHPIYAMPNLR
-515 VNYVPVEAKALYPSW
+515 VNYVPVPPRALHQSW

-541 MLESFIDEV
+541 MLESFIDEA
-550 ARSVDQDQ
+550 ARSVEQDP
-558 VEYRMALLGSHPRA
+558 VDYRMALLGNHPRA
-572 QAVLRLAA
+572 QGVLRLAA
-580 EQAGWGEPLEAGHGR
+580 EKAGWGEPLEAGHGR
-595 GVAVQEVFGSYL
+595 GVAVQEVFGSFL
-607 ATVVELQVTENKGI
+607 ATVVELQVSEDKGI
-621 KLKRLVVAVDCGQ
+621 RLKRLVVAIDCGQ
-634 VINPVSV
+634 VMNPVSV

-656 LFNEITVSQG
+656 LFNEITVREG

-688 TYIVESSEAP
+688 TYIVESREAP

-715 ALATAS
+715 ALAAAN